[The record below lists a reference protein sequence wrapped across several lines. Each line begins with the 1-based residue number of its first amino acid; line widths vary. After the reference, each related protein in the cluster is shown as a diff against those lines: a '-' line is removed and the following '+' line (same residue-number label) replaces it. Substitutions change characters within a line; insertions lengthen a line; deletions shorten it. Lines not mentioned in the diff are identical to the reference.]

1 MKKILTLMAAMSACA
16 GTAMASDFNFA
27 DPTKDAEKP
36 GSDLNYNETAKA
48 FSFTVTKDD
57 EITLTA
63 TGDVTVKL
71 GGAVLTAADG
81 KYKATAD
88 GELTIELGTSAVT
101 KIVVVSS
108 NSRLVQAEIEKAQD
122 KMGEAIAAVAK
133 YVNYLDFYNKVQEEI
148 SKAGQKVQDVK
159 AKLAELKE
167 ANNVTDD
174 NREALI
180 AELTSTTLLADDNY
194 GAVVM
199 AENAIAKADEAFAKY
214 KEIVEVDSKIATSAL
229 DKANGTATKDEWR
242 DNGGEAIN
250 NTTMFTHNLKAVKN
264 NRGDV
269 TGTALDGFKTTWI
282 EGEWKSL
289 KDSVNTIKN
298 DALAELGKYPNSFKG
313 YKYVKSDFFYYENG
327 SDENDPDNGKLW
339 VNDDVLTDQAAFQA
353 KYQEVVA
360 KLRNVIARANF
371 ERDNLKT
378 VNDLTAKVNKVDDA
392 LKAGAPFA
400 LDADN
405 DFNLLKEQITAMQT
419 EISNSE
425 NRYMYGQDEL
435 STFVTNISGVSTM
448 LDAFYTELVGKARTD
463 LEAKLDAAQKNLTKV
478 SYEVSAKYEHE
489 SATQVEY
496 QKQFSEQQNKLDEVK
511 KNVAASAF
519 PTVQTDYKAFAD
531 RISNINKKVDEI
543 WGTTLSSQKQE
554 ILTHNQEAKDQIFKA
569 IDAVR
574 ADYSLYVEKINT
586 WITDDATKAAATDL
600 KANLNKL
607 FSIVNGLDDM
617 KAEVT
622 EAVDKMTENIKKES
636 DEEFGAHYEA
646 NKNIY
651 RLTDDKVKGYLNSTE
666 TVSNTIYN
674 ELKAAA
680 KTANAKAYYF
690 VQHSYNIKS
699 IDWAD
704 DLIKTAK
711 RNVKTGDRNE
721 KMSAAAAA
729 KFKVAYGKIREKD
742 LTAPEGQQGEG
753 YVKIAETEIDR
764 LNTYD
769 VDAADFKD
777 NILADKVVKNKDGK
791 RELPEK
797 FIAPVETAVKA
808 LNEELESYT
817 TQYELI
823 YEKKVEWNTAKAKE
837 DELQAKVDAWEEANK
852 VAAENHFNVNKELT
866 LVNEDLAKALEN
878 LEEGCLTAKKCE
890 DATNKA
896 LENYE
901 VKMYMI
907 QHFTEAKANEAAAPV
922 VSAKVAEV
930 EKAIADA
937 RTKVADYA
945 DDIKNKANAELNTI
959 DGKLT
964 TLKKSIDLS
973 VKKNE
978 IAANKDGFIA
988 SLTTLAGDVTKVLE
1002 AAAQAAKDADLDYN
1016 GDGKVN
1022 VQDLVDADADFQK
1035 TGDGFTF
1042 YKFLDAYLEYLS
1054 K

>member
-27 DPTKDAEKP
+27 NPSVDAKEE
-36 GSDLNYNETAKA
+36 GSALTYNETAKA
-48 FSFTVTKDD
+48 FSFTVTAED

-71 GGAVLTAADG
+71 NGTALTAEDG

-88 GELTIELGTSAVT
+88 GTLTIELGTSAVT

-108 NSRLVQAEIEKAQD
+108 NSRLVQAEIEKAQV

-133 YVNYLDFYNKVQEEI
+133 YVGYGDFYNKVQAEI

-167 ANNVTDD
+167 TNKVTDD

-180 AELTSTTLLADDNY
+180 AELTSTTHLADGNY
-194 GAVVM
+194 GAVTM
-199 AENAIAKADEAFAKY
+199 AENAVAEAETTFALFNKIIDTDAKEN
-214 KEIVEVDSKIATSAL
+214 AL
-229 DKANGTATKDEWR
+229 NALTHANGPANQGEWIHYK
-242 DNGGEAIN
+242 GEKIN
-250 NTTMFTHNLKAVKN
+250 NTNLFTHNLKAVKN
-264 NRGDV
+264 NLGFV
-269 TGTALDGFKTTWI
+269 TGTELDGFKTTWI
-282 EGEWKSL
+282 ESEWKKL
-289 KDSVNTIKN
+289 NDEVNITIKN
-298 DALAELGKYPNSFKG
+298 AAVAELGKFPKAF
-313 YKYVKSDFFYYENG
+313 V
-327 SDENDPDNGKLW
+327 ENDE
-339 VNDDVLTDQAAFQA
+339 QAFVEMY
-353 KYQEVVA
+353 KEVVE

-378 VNDLTAKVNKVDDA
+378 VNDLTAKVNKVDAA

-400 LDADN
+400 LNADN
-405 DFNLLKEQITAMQT
+405 DFTLLKEQITAMQT
-419 EISNSE
+419 EINSSE
-425 NRYMYGQDEL
+425 NRYMYSQDNFTE
-435 STFVTNISGVSTM
+435 FVNTISGVSTK
-448 LDAFYTELVGKARTD
+448 LDGFYTELVGKARTD

-489 SATQVEY
+489 SATQIKY
-496 QKQFSEQQNKLDEVK
+496 QKQFSEQQNSLDKVK
-511 KNVAASAF
+511 KEVAASTF
-519 PTVQTDYKAFAD
+519 PTVQTDYKAFVD
-531 RISNINKKVDEI
+531 QISNINKKVDEI
-543 WGTTLSSQKQE
+543 WGTTLSEQKSE
-554 ILTHNQEAKDQIFKA
+554 ILTHNQAAKDQIFKA

-586 WITDDATKAAATDL
+586 WINDDATKKAATDL
-600 KANLNKL
+600 KANLNEL

-622 EAVDKMTENIKKES
+622 EAVNKMTENIKKES

-651 RLTDDKVKGYLNSTE
+651 RLTEDKVTGYLNSTK
-666 TVSNTIYN
+666 TVSDAIYDELKEAATTANDKAYDFVMNGYSVNTIGWAN
-674 ELKAAA
+674 ELIKAA
-680 KTANAKAYYF
+680 
-690 VQHSYNIKS
+690 
-699 IDWAD
+699 
-704 DLIKTAK
+704 K
-711 RNVKTGDRNE
+711 RKVKTGDKNE
-721 KMSAAAAA
+721 KMSAKAAA
-729 KFKVAYGKIREKD
+729 KFIAAYDKIAQKD
-742 LTAPEGQQGEG
+742 LTAPKGEQGEG
-753 YVKIAETEIDR
+753 YVEIAKTEINR
-764 LNTYD
+764 LKNYD
-769 VDAADFKD
+769 INKADFKD
-777 NILADKVVKNKDGK
+777 NILADKVVKNKEGK

-797 FIAPVETAVKA
+797 YIAPVETAVNA
-808 LNEELESYT
+808 LNQELESYNK
-817 TQYELI
+817 QYEAI
-823 YEKKVEWNTAKAKE
+823 YALKVEWNTAKAKE
-837 DELQAKVDAWEEANK
+837 DELQAKVDAWEKANN

-866 LVNEDLAKALEN
+866 AVNENLAKTLEN
-878 LEEGCLTAKKCE
+878 LEKGCLTASKCKE
-890 DATNKA
+890 ATEKA
-896 LENYE
+896 KENYA

-937 RTKVADYA
+937 RTKVAVYA
-945 DDIKNKANAELNTI
+945 DDIKNKANADLNTI
-959 DGKLT
+959 EGKLT
-964 TLKKSIDLS
+964 DLKKSIDLS
-973 VKKNE
+973 VEKNT

-988 SLTTLAGDVTKVLE
+988 NLTTLAGDVTKVLE

>member
-27 DPTKDAEKP
+27 NPTVDAKED
-36 GSDLNYNETAKA
+36 GSSPLKYDKTAKS
-48 FSFTVTKDD
+48 FSFTVTAED

-63 TGDVTVKL
+63 TGNVTVKL
-71 GGAVLTAADG
+71 NGTALTAENG
-81 KYKATAD
+81 KYKAKAD

-108 NSRLVQAEIEKAQD
+108 NSRLVQAEIEKAQV
-122 KMGEAIAAVAK
+122 KMGDAIAAVAK

-148 SKAGQKVQDVK
+148 SKAGRKVQDVK

-167 ANNVTDD
+167 TNSVTDD

-180 AELTSTTLLADDNY
+180 AELTSTTLLADGNY
-194 GAVVM
+194 GAVKM
-199 AENAIAKADEAFAKY
+199 AENAVAEAETTFALFNKIIGTEKEGDDAKVAID
-214 KEIVEVDSKIATSAL
+214 AL
-229 DKANGTATKDEWR
+229 NKANGTATQGEWMV
-242 DNGGEAIN
+242 NGGEKIN
-250 NTTMFTHNLKAVKN
+250 NTTMFTHNLKAVKKY
-264 NRGDV
+264 GVV
-269 TGTALDGFKTTWI
+269 TGTELDGFKTTWI
-282 EGEWKSL
+282 E
-289 KDSVNTIKN
+289 SVWNNLNKEVNETIKN
-298 DALAELGKYPNSFKG
+298 AAVAELGKFPKAF
-313 YKYVKSDFFYYENG
+313 V
-327 SDENDPDNGKLW
+327 ENDE
-339 VNDDVLTDQAAFQA
+339 QAFI
-353 KYQEVVA
+353 KMYQEVVE

-378 VNDLTAKVNKVDDA
+378 VNDLTAKVNKVDAA

-405 DFNLLKEQITAMQT
+405 DFTLLKEQITAMQT
-419 EISNSE
+419 EINSSE
-425 NRYMYGQDEL
+425 NRYMYSQDNFSE
-435 STFVTNISGVSTM
+435 FVNTISGVSTK
-448 LDAFYTELVGKARTD
+448 LDGFYTELVGKARTD
-463 LEAKLDAAQKNLTKV
+463 LQAKLKAAQENLTKV

-489 SATQVEY
+489 SATQKEY
-496 QKQFSEQQNKLDEVK
+496 QKQFSEQQNKLDKVK
-511 KNVAASAF
+511 KDVTDSTF
-519 PTVQTDYKAFAD
+519 PTVQTDYKTFVD
-531 RISNINKKVDEI
+531 QISNINKKVDEI
-543 WGTTLSSQKQE
+543 WGTTLSKQKAE
-554 ILTHNQEAKDQIFKA
+554 INTHNQEAKNQIFKA

-586 WITDDATKAAATDL
+586 WIKDDATKKAATDL
-600 KANLNKL
+600 KANLNEL

-651 RLTDDKVKGYLNSTE
+651 RLTEDKVKGYLNSTK
-666 TVSNTIYN
+666 TVSDAIYDELKEAATTANDKAYDFVMNGYSVNTIGWAN
-674 ELKAAA
+674 ELIKAA
-680 KTANAKAYYF
+680 
-690 VQHSYNIKS
+690 
-699 IDWAD
+699 
-704 DLIKTAK
+704 K
-711 RNVKTGDRNE
+711 RKVKTGDKNE
-721 KMSAAAAA
+721 KMSAKAAA
-729 KFKVAYGKIREKD
+729 KFIAAYDKIAQKD
-742 LTAPEGQQGEG
+742 LTAPKGEQGEG
-753 YVKIAETEIDR
+753 YVKIAETEIER
-764 LNTYD
+764 LYNYD
-769 VDAADFKD
+769 INKADFKD
-777 NILADKVVKNKDGK
+777 NILADKVVKNKEGK
-791 RELPEK
+791 RELPEQY
-797 FIAPVETAVKA
+797 IAPVETAVNA
-808 LNEELESYT
+808 LNDELKSYT
-817 TQYELI
+817 DQYKLI

-837 DELQAKVDAWEEANK
+837 DELQAKVNAWEEANK

-878 LEEGCLTAKKCE
+878 LEKGCLTASKCQ

-896 LENYE
+896 IENYK

-907 QHFTEAKANEAAAPV
+907 QNFTEAKANEAAAPV

-937 RTKVADYA
+937 RTKVAVYA
-945 DDIKNKANAELNTI
+945 DDIKNKANADLNTI

-964 TLKKSIDLS
+964 TLKSSIDAS
-973 VKKNE
+973 VKANT

-988 SLTTLAGDVTKVLE
+988 GLTTLAGDVTKVLE

-1016 GDGKVN
+1016 GDGKVD
-1022 VQDLVDADADFQK
+1022 VKDLVDADADFQK

>member
-27 DPTKDAEKP
+27 NPTVDAKED
-36 GSDLNYNETAKA
+36 GSSPLKYDKTAKS
-48 FSFTVTKDD
+48 FSFTVTAED

-63 TGDVTVKL
+63 TGNVTVKL
-71 GGAVLTAADG
+71 NGTALTAENG
-81 KYKATAD
+81 KYKAKAD

-108 NSRLVQAEIEKAQD
+108 NSRLVQAEIEKAQV
-122 KMGEAIAAVAK
+122 KMGDAIAAVAK

-148 SKAGQKVQDVK
+148 SKAGRKVQDVK

-167 ANNVTDD
+167 TNSVTDD

-180 AELTSTTLLADDNY
+180 AELTSTTLLADGNY
-194 GAVVM
+194 GAVKM
-199 AENAIAKADEAFAKY
+199 AENAVAEAETTFALFNKIIGTEKEGDDAKVAID
-214 KEIVEVDSKIATSAL
+214 AL
-229 DKANGTATKDEWR
+229 NKANGTATQGEWMV
-242 DNGGEAIN
+242 NGGEKIN
-250 NTTMFTHNLKAVKN
+250 NTTMFTHNLKAVKKY
-264 NRGDV
+264 GVV
-269 TGTALDGFKTTWI
+269 TGTELDGFKTTWI
-282 EGEWKSL
+282 E
-289 KDSVNTIKN
+289 SVWNNLNKEVNETIKN
-298 DALAELGKYPNSFKG
+298 AAVAELGKFPKAF
-313 YKYVKSDFFYYENG
+313 V
-327 SDENDPDNGKLW
+327 ENDE
-339 VNDDVLTDQAAFQA
+339 QAFI
-353 KYQEVVA
+353 KMYQEVVE

-378 VNDLTAKVNKVDDA
+378 VNDLTAKVNKVDAA

-405 DFNLLKEQITAMQT
+405 DFTLLKEQITAMQT
-419 EISNSE
+419 EINSSE
-425 NRYMYGQDEL
+425 NRYMYSQDDF
-435 STFVTNISGVSTM
+435 SGFVNTISGVSTK
-448 LDAFYTELVGKARTD
+448 LDGFYTELVGKARTD
-463 LEAKLDAAQKNLTKV
+463 LQAKLKAAQENLTKV

-489 SATQVEY
+489 SATQVEF
-496 QKQFSEQQNKLDEVK
+496 QKQFSEQQNNLDKVK
-511 KNVAASAF
+511 KDVTDSTF
-519 PTVQTDYKAFAD
+519 PTVQTDYKAFVD
-531 RISNINKKVDEI
+531 QISNINKKVDEI
-543 WGTTLSSQKQE
+543 WGTTLSKQKAE
-554 ILTHNQEAKDQIFKA
+554 INTHNQEAKNQIFKA

-586 WITDDATKAAATDL
+586 WINDDATKKAATDL
-600 KANLNKL
+600 KANLNEL

-651 RLTDDKVKGYLNSTE
+651 RLTEDKVTGYLNSTK
-666 TVSNTIYN
+666 TVSDAIYDELKEAATTANDKAYDFVMNGYSVNTIGWAN
-674 ELKAAA
+674 ELIKA
-680 KTANAKAYYF
+680 
-690 VQHSYNIKS
+690 
-699 IDWAD
+699 
-704 DLIKTAK
+704 AK
-711 RNVKTGDRNE
+711 RNVKTGDKYE
-721 KMSAAAAA
+721 KMSDAAAR
-729 KFKVAYGKIREKD
+729 KFIDAYGKIAEKD
-742 LTAPEGQQGEG
+742 LSAPKGEQGEG
-753 YVKIAETEIDR
+753 YVEIAKTEINR
-764 LNTYD
+764 LKDYD
-769 VDAADFKD
+769 INKADFKD
-777 NILADKVVKNKDGK
+777 NILADKVVKNKESK

-797 FIAPVETAVKA
+797 YIAPVETAVKA
-808 LNEELESYT
+808 LNLELESYKA
-817 TQYELI
+817 QYKDI
-823 YEKKVEWNTAKAKE
+823 YDLKVDWNTAKAKE
-837 DELQAKVDAWEEANK
+837 DELQAKVDAWEKANN

-866 LVNEDLAKALEN
+866 LVNEDLANTLKN
-878 LEEGCLTAKKCE
+878 LEKGCLTATKCQ
-890 DATNKA
+890 DATDKA
-896 LENYE
+896 KENYE

-937 RTKVADYA
+937 RTKVAVYA
-945 DDIKNKANAELNTI
+945 DDIKNKANADLNTI

-964 TLKKSIDLS
+964 DLKKSIDLS
-973 VKKNE
+973 VKDNT

-1016 GDGKVN
+1016 GDGKVD
-1022 VQDLVDADADFQK
+1022 VKDLVDADADFQK

>member
-27 DPTKDAEKP
+27 NPSVDAKEE
-36 GSDLNYNETAKA
+36 GSALTYNETDKA

-71 GGAVLTAADG
+71 GGAVLTAEDG

-108 NSRLVQAEIEKAQD
+108 NSRLVQTEIEKAQV

-133 YVNYLDFYNKVQEEI
+133 YVNYLDFYNKVQKEI

-174 NREALI
+174 NKDILI
-180 AELTSTTLLADDNY
+180 AELNSTDLLPDGTY
-194 GAVVM
+194 KGAVKM
-199 AENAIAKADEAFAKY
+199 AENAIANADATFALFN
-214 KEIVEVDSKIATSAL
+214 KIIGTDAKVAL
-229 DKANGTATKDEWR
+229 DALKKANGTATTAEWR
-242 DNGGEAIN
+242 RNGGEAIN

-264 NRGDV
+264 NHGIV

-282 EGEWKSL
+282 EDEWKNL
-289 KDSVNTIKN
+289 NNEVNTTIKN
-298 DALAELGKYPNSFKG
+298 AAVAELGKFPKAFVG
-313 YKYVKSDFFYYENG
+313 E
-327 SDENDPDNGKLW
+327 ENDEQAFVKMYMDVVEKLS
-339 VNDDVLTDQAAFQA
+339 
-353 KYQEVVA
+353 
-360 KLRNVIARANF
+360 NVIARANF

-378 VNDLTAKVNKVDDA
+378 VNDLTAKVNKVDEA
-392 LKAGAPFA
+392 LKAGAPFV
-400 LDADN
+400 LNTDN
-405 DFNLLKEQITAMQT
+405 MATGPDQSLTEIEDFNLLKEQIAMMQS
-419 EISNSE
+419 EVNSSE
-425 NRYMYGQDEL
+425 NRYGYSQDEFNNNIIPAINTA
-435 STFVTNISGVSTM
+435 STK
-448 LDAFYTELVGKARTD
+448 LDAFYTELVGKARKD

-478 SYEVSAKYEHE
+478 SYEVSAKYENE
-489 SATQVEY
+489 KDTQISY
-496 QKQFSEQQNKLDEVK
+496 QEKFSLQQNELDKVK
-511 KNVAASAF
+511 KEVAASAF
-519 PTVQTDYKAFAD
+519 PTVQTDYKAFVD
-531 RISNINKKVDEI
+531 KISNINKNVDEI
-543 WGTTLSSQKQE
+543 WGKTLSSQKAE
-554 ILTHNQEAKDQIFKA
+554 INTHNKAAKDQIFKA

-586 WITDDATKAAATDL
+586 WIKDDATMEAATDL

-622 EAVDKMTENIKKES
+622 EAVDKMTENIKNES

-651 RLTDDKVKGYLNSTE
+651 RLTDDKVQKYIASTGDVA
-666 TVSNTIYN
+666 TDIYN

-680 KTANAKAYYF
+680 RTANTKAYNY
-690 VQHSYNIKS
+690 VQHSYKIKS

-721 KMSAAAAA
+721 KMSAAAAD
-729 KFKVAYGKIREKD
+729 KFKAAYDKIREKD

-753 YVKIAETEIDR
+753 YVKIAEDEIER
-764 LNTYD
+764 LYSYN

-777 NILADKVVKNKDGK
+777 NILADKVVEINGK

-797 FIAPVETAVKA
+797 FIAPVETAVNA
-808 LNEELESYT
+808 LNDERISYNK
-817 TQYELI
+817 QFEAI
-823 YEKKVEWNTAKAKE
+823 YAKKVEWNTAKAKE
-837 DELQAKVDAWEEANK
+837 DELQAKVDAWEEANN
-852 VAAENHFNVNKELT
+852 VAAEKHFNVNKELT
-866 LVNEDLAKALEN
+866 LVNEDLAKALDN
-878 LEEGCLTAKKCE
+878 LEDGCLTAKKCQE
-890 DATNKA
+890 ATNKA
-896 LENYE
+896 IENYE

-945 DDIKNKANAELNTI
+945 DDIKNKANADLNTI
-959 DGKLT
+959 DGKLKD
-964 TLKKSIDLS
+964 LKKSIDLS
-973 VKKNE
+973 VEKNE

>member
-27 DPTKDAEKP
+27 NPTVDAKEE
-36 GSDLNYNETAKA
+36 GSALKYDETAKA
-48 FSFTVTKDD
+48 FSFTVTAED

-71 GGAVLTAADG
+71 NGTALTAEDG

-88 GELTIELGTSAVT
+88 GTLTIELGTSAVT

-108 NSRLVQAEIEKAQD
+108 NSRQVQAEIEKAQV
-122 KMGEAIAAVAK
+122 KMGEVIAAAAK
-133 YVNYLDFYNKVQEEI
+133 YVNYLDFYNAVQAEI

-159 AKLAELKE
+159 AKLAEYKE
-167 ANNVTDD
+167 ANNVTDANKD
-174 NREALI
+174 ALI
-180 AELTSTTLLADDNY
+180 AELNSTVLLADGNY
-194 GAVVM
+194 GAVKM
-199 AENAIAKADEAFAKY
+199 AEEAIAKADATFALFTQ
-214 KEIVEVDSKIATSAL
+214 IVDTDSKVAL
-229 DKANGTATKDEWR
+229 NALTKANGVATQGEWMV
-242 DNGGEAIN
+242 NGGEKIN

-264 NRGDV
+264 QLGIV
-269 TGTALDGFKTTWI
+269 TKTELDGFKTTWI
-282 EGEWKSL
+282 ESEWKNL
-289 KDSVNTIKN
+289 NKEVNETIKN
-298 DALAELGKYPNSFKG
+298 AAIAELNKYPNAF
-313 YKYVKSDFFYYENG
+313 V
-327 SDENDPDNGKLW
+327 ENDE
-339 VNDDVLTDQAAFQA
+339 QAFVDM
-353 KYQEVVA
+353 YQEVVE
-360 KLRNVIARANF
+360 KLHNVIARANF

-378 VNDLTAKVNKVDDA
+378 VNDLTAKVNKVDAA
-392 LKAGAPFA
+392 LKAGAPFV

-405 DFNLLKEQITAMQT
+405 DFTLLKEQITAMQT
-419 EISNSE
+419 EISSSE
-425 NRYMYGQDEL
+425 NRYMYSQDNFSE
-435 STFVTNISGVSTM
+435 FVNTISGVSTK
-448 LDAFYTELVGKARTD
+448 LDGFYTELVGKARTD
-463 LEAKLDAAQKNLTKV
+463 LQAKLKAAQENLTKV

-489 SATQVEY
+489 SATQKEY

-519 PTVQTDYKAFAD
+519 PTVQTDYKAFVD
-531 RISNINKKVDEI
+531 QISNINKKVDEI
-543 WGTTLSSQKQE
+543 WGTTLSSQKAE
-554 ILTHNQEAKDQIFKA
+554 INTHNQAAKKKIFDA

-586 WITDDATKAAATDL
+586 WINDDATKKAATDL
-600 KANLNKL
+600 KANLNEL

-651 RLTDDKVKGYLNSTE
+651 RLTEDKVTGYLNSTK
-666 TVSNTIYN
+666 TVSDAIYD
-674 ELKAAA
+674 ELKEAAT
-680 KTANAKAYYF
+680 TANAKAYDF
-690 VQHSYNIKS
+690 VKTNTGYGVKS
-699 IDWAD
+699 IRWATN
-704 DLIKTAK
+704 LISDAK
-711 RNVKTGDRNE
+711 RNVKTGDKNE
-721 KMSAAAAA
+721 KMSAEAAA
-729 KFKVAYGKIREKD
+729 KFKAAYDKIAQKD
-742 LTAPEGQQGEG
+742 LTAPKGEQGEG
-753 YVKIAETEIDR
+753 YVKIAETEIER
-764 LNTYD
+764 LYNYD
-769 VDAADFKD
+769 INKADFKD
-777 NILADKVVKNKDGK
+777 NILADKVVKNKEGK
-791 RELPEK
+791 RELPEQY
-797 FIAPVETAVKA
+797 IAPVETAVNA
-808 LNEELESYT
+808 LNNELESYKA
-817 TQYELI
+817 QYKDI
-823 YEKKVEWNTAKAKE
+823 YALKVDWNTAKAKE
-837 DELQAKVDAWEEANK
+837 DELQAKVDAWEKANN
-852 VAAENHFNVNKELT
+852 VTAENHFNVNKELT
-866 LVNEDLAKALEN
+866 AVNENLAKTLEN
-878 LEEGCLTAKKCE
+878 LEKGCLTATKCQ
-890 DATNKA
+890 DATDKA
-896 LENYE
+896 KENYA

-945 DDIKNKANAELNTI
+945 DDIKNKANADLNTI

-964 TLKKSIDLS
+964 TLKNSIDAS
-973 VKKNE
+973 VKANT

-1016 GDGKVN
+1016 GDGKVD
-1022 VQDLVDADADFQK
+1022 VKDLVDADADFQN

>member
-27 DPTKDAEKP
+27 NPTKDAEKT

-71 GGAVLTAADG
+71 GGTVLTAADG
-81 KYKATAD
+81 KYRATAD

-108 NSRLVQAEIEKAQD
+108 NSRLVQAEVEKAQV

-148 SKAGQKVQDVK
+148 SKAGRKVQDVK

-167 ANNVTDD
+167 TNSVTDA

-180 AELTSTTLLADDNY
+180 AELTSTTLLADGNY
-194 GAVVM
+194 GAVKM
-199 AENAIAKADEAFAKY
+199 AENTVAEAETTFALFNKIIGTEKEGDDAKVAID
-214 KEIVEVDSKIATSAL
+214 AL
-229 DKANGTATKDEWR
+229 NKANGTATQGEWIV
-242 DNGGEAIN
+242 NGGEKIN

-264 NRGDV
+264 NLGYVLR
-269 TGTALDGFKTTWI
+269 TELDGFKTTWI
-282 EGEWKSL
+282 ESEWTNLNKE
-289 KDSVNTIKN
+289 VNETIKN
-298 DALAELGKYPNSFKG
+298 AAVAELGKFPKAF
-313 YKYVKSDFFYYENG
+313 V
-327 SDENDPDNGKLW
+327 ENDE
-339 VNDDVLTDQAAFQA
+339 QAFV
-353 KYQEVVA
+353 KMYEEVVE

-378 VNDLTAKVNKVDDA
+378 VNDLTAKVNKVDEA

-400 LDADN
+400 LDKDN
-405 DFNLLKEQITAMQT
+405 DFTLLKEQITAMQT
-419 EISNSE
+419 EISSSE
-425 NRYMYGQDEL
+425 NRYMYGQDEF
-435 STFVTNISGVSTM
+435 SEFVNTISGVSTK
-448 LDAFYTELVGKARTD
+448 LDAFYTELVGKARKD

-478 SYEVSAKYEHE
+478 SYEVSAKYENE
-489 SATQVEY
+489 GNTQKEY
-496 QKQFSEQQNKLDEVK
+496 QKQFSEQQNELDKVK

-519 PTVQTDYKAFAD
+519 PTVQTDYKAFVD
-531 RISNINKKVDEI
+531 QISNINKKVDEI
-543 WGTTLSSQKQE
+543 WGTTLSKQKDE
-554 ILTHNQEAKDQIFKA
+554 IYTHNREAKDQIFKA

-586 WITDDATKAAATDL
+586 WITDDATMKAATDL

-622 EAVDKMTENIKKES
+622 EAVEKMTENIKKES

-651 RLTDDKVKGYLNSTE
+651 RLTDDKVQDYLTSTE
-666 TVSNTIYN
+666 TVSKAIYD
-674 ELKAAA
+674 ELKEAAT
-680 KTANAKAYYF
+680 TANAKAYDF
-690 VQHSYNIKS
+690 VMNGYSVNTIG
-699 IDWAD
+699 WANE
-704 DLIKTAK
+704 LIKAAK
-711 RNVKTGDRNE
+711 RKVKTGDKNE
-721 KMSAAAAA
+721 KMSAKAAA
-729 KFKVAYGKIREKD
+729 KFIAAYDKIAQKD
-742 LTAPEGQQGEG
+742 LTAPKGEQGEG
-753 YVKIAETEIDR
+753 YVEIAKTEINR
-764 LNTYD
+764 LKDYD
-769 VDAADFKD
+769 FNKADFKD
-777 NILADKVVKNKDGK
+777 NILADKVVKNKEGK
-791 RELPEK
+791 RELPEQY
-797 FIAPVETAVKA
+797 IAPVETAVNS
-808 LNEELESYT
+808 LNDELKSYT
-817 TQYELI
+817 DQYKLI

-837 DELQAKVDAWEEANK
+837 DELQAKVDAWEKAN
-852 VAAENHFNVNKELT
+852 AAENHFNVNKELT
-866 LVNEDLAKALEN
+866 LVNEDLANALDN
-878 LEEGCLTAKKCE
+878 LEKGCLTASKCE
-890 DATNKA
+890 AATNKA
-896 LENYE
+896 IENYK

-907 QHFTEAKANEAAAPV
+907 EHFTEAKANEAAAPV

-945 DDIKNKANAELNTI
+945 DDIKNKANADLNTI

-964 TLKKSIDLS
+964 TLKNSIDAS
-973 VKKNE
+973 VKANT

-988 SLTTLAGDVTKVLE
+988 SLTTYAGDVTKVLE

>member
-27 DPTKDAEKP
+27 NPTVDAKED
-36 GSDLNYNETAKA
+36 GSSLKYDETAKA
-48 FSFTVTKDD
+48 FSFTVTAED

-71 GGAVLTAADG
+71 NGTALTAEDG

-88 GELTIELGTSAVT
+88 GTLTIELGTSAVT

-108 NSRLVQAEIEKAQD
+108 NSRQVQAEIEKAQV
-122 KMGEAIAAVAK
+122 KMGEVIAAAAK
-133 YVNYLDFYNKVQEEI
+133 YVNYLDFYNAVQAEI

-159 AKLAELKE
+159 AKLAEYKE
-167 ANNVTDD
+167 ANNVTDANKD
-174 NREALI
+174 ALI
-180 AELTSTTLLADDNY
+180 AELNSTVLLADGNY
-194 GAVVM
+194 GAVKM
-199 AENAIAKADEAFAKY
+199 AEEAIAKADATFALFTQ
-214 KEIVEVDSKIATSAL
+214 IVDTDSKVAL
-229 DKANGTATKDEWR
+229 NALTKANGVATQGEWMV
-242 DNGGEAIN
+242 NGGEKIN

-264 NRGDV
+264 QLGIV
-269 TGTALDGFKTTWI
+269 TKTELDGFKTTWI
-282 EGEWKSL
+282 ESEWKNL
-289 KDSVNTIKN
+289 NKEVNETIKN
-298 DALAELGKYPNSFKG
+298 AAIAELNKYPNAF
-313 YKYVKSDFFYYENG
+313 V
-327 SDENDPDNGKLW
+327 ENDE
-339 VNDDVLTDQAAFQA
+339 QAFVDM
-353 KYQEVVA
+353 YQEVVE
-360 KLRNVIARANF
+360 KLHNVIARANF

-378 VNDLTAKVNKVDDA
+378 VNDLTAKVNKVDAA
-392 LKAGAPFA
+392 LKAGAPFV

-405 DFNLLKEQITAMQT
+405 DFTLLKEQITAMQT
-419 EISNSE
+419 EISSSE
-425 NRYMYGQDEL
+425 NRYMYSQDNFSE
-435 STFVTNISGVSTM
+435 FVNTISGVSTK
-448 LDAFYTELVGKARTD
+448 LDGFYTELVGKARTD
-463 LEAKLDAAQKNLTKV
+463 LQAKLKAAQENLTKV

-489 SATQVEY
+489 SATQKEY

-519 PTVQTDYKAFAD
+519 PTVQTDYKAFVD
-531 RISNINKKVDEI
+531 QISNINKKVDEI
-543 WGTTLSSQKQE
+543 WGTTLSSQKAE
-554 ILTHNQEAKDQIFKA
+554 INTHNQEAKKKIFDA

-586 WITDDATKAAATDL
+586 WINDDATKKAATDL
-600 KANLNKL
+600 KANLNEL

-651 RLTDDKVKGYLNSTE
+651 RLTEDKVTGYLNSTK
-666 TVSNTIYN
+666 TVSDAIYD
-674 ELKAAA
+674 ELKEAAT
-680 KTANAKAYYF
+680 TANAKAYDF
-690 VQHSYNIKS
+690 VKTNTGYGVKS
-699 IDWAD
+699 IRWANN
-704 DLIKTAK
+704 LISDAK
-711 RNVKTGDRNE
+711 YNVKTGDKNE
-721 KMSAAAAA
+721 KMSAEAAA
-729 KFKVAYGKIREKD
+729 KFKAAYDKIAQKD
-742 LTAPEGQQGEG
+742 LTAPKGEQGEG
-753 YVKIAETEIDR
+753 YVKIAETEIER
-764 LNTYD
+764 LYNYD
-769 VDAADFKD
+769 INKADFKD
-777 NILADKVVKNKDGK
+777 NILADKVVKNKEGK
-791 RELPEK
+791 RELPEQY
-797 FIAPVETAVKA
+797 IAPVETAVNA
-808 LNEELESYT
+808 LNQELESYNK
-817 TQYELI
+817 QYEAI
-823 YEKKVEWNTAKAKE
+823 YALKVDWNTAKAKE
-837 DELQAKVDAWEEANK
+837 DELQAKVDAWEKANN
-852 VAAENHFNVNKELT
+852 VTAENHFNVNKELT
-866 LVNEDLAKALEN
+866 AVNENLAKTLEN
-878 LEEGCLTAKKCE
+878 LEKGCLTATKCQ
-890 DATNKA
+890 DATDKA
-896 LENYE
+896 KENYA

-945 DDIKNKANAELNTI
+945 DDIKNKANADLNTI

-964 TLKKSIDLS
+964 TLKNSIDAS
-973 VKKNE
+973 VKANT

-1016 GDGKVN
+1016 GDGKVD
-1022 VQDLVDADADFQK
+1022 VKDLVDADADFQN

>member
-27 DPTKDAEKP
+27 NPTVDAKED
-36 GSDLNYNETAKA
+36 GSVLTYNETAKA
-48 FSFTVTKDD
+48 FSFTVTAED

-71 GGAVLTAADG
+71 NGSALTAVDG

-108 NSRLVQAEIEKAQD
+108 NSCKVQTEIEKAQA

-133 YVNYLDFYNKVQEEI
+133 YVGYSEFYNKVQAEV

-159 AKLAELKE
+159 AKLAVLKE
-167 ANNVTDD
+167 TNKVTNE
-174 NREALI
+174 NRDALI
-180 AELTSTTLLADDNY
+180 AELNSTTLLADGTY
-194 GAVVM
+194 GAVKM
-199 AENAIAKADEAFAKY
+199 AEDAIAKADATFALFT
-214 KEIVEVDSKIATSAL
+214 KIIGTDAKVAL
-229 DKANGTATKDEWR
+229 DALTKANGTATQGEWVV
-242 DNGGEAIN
+242 NGGEKIN
-250 NTTMFTHNLKAVKN
+250 NTTMFTHNLKAVN
-264 NRGDV
+264 NHGIV

-282 EGEWKSL
+282 ESEWKNL
-289 KDSVNTIKN
+289 NDEVNKTIK
-298 DALAELGKYPNSFKG
+298 DAAVAELGKFPKAF
-313 YKYVKSDFFYYENG
+313 V
-327 SDENDPDNGKLW
+327 ENDE
-339 VNDDVLTDQAAFQA
+339 QAFI
-353 KYQEVVA
+353 KMYQEVVE

-378 VNDLTAKVNKVDDA
+378 VNDLTAKVNKVDEA
-392 LKAGAPFA
+392 LKAGAPFV

-405 DFNLLKEQITAMQT
+405 DFTLLKEQITAMQT
-419 EISNSE
+419 EISSSE
-425 NRYMYGQDEL
+425 NRYMYSQDDF
-435 STFVTNISGVSTM
+435 SGFVNTISGVSTK
-448 LDAFYTELVGKARTD
+448 LDGFYTELVGKARTD
-463 LEAKLDAAQKNLTKV
+463 LQAKLKAAQENLTKV

-489 SATQVEY
+489 SATQKEY

-519 PTVQTDYKAFAD
+519 PTVQTDYKAFVD
-531 RISNINKKVDEI
+531 QISNINKKVDEI
-543 WGTTLSSQKQE
+543 WGTTLSSQKAE
-554 ILTHNQEAKDQIFKA
+554 INTHNQAAKKQIFDA

-586 WITDDATKAAATDL
+586 WINDDATKKAATDL

-651 RLTDDKVKGYLNSTE
+651 RLTEDKVTGYLNSTK
-666 TVSNTIYN
+666 TVSDAIYD
-674 ELKAAA
+674 ELKEAAT
-680 KTANAKAYYF
+680 TANAKAYDF
-690 VQHSYNIKS
+690 VMNGYSVNTIG
-699 IDWAD
+699 WANE
-704 DLIKTAK
+704 LIKAAK
-711 RNVKTGDRNE
+711 CKVKTGDKNE
-721 KMSAAAAA
+721 KMSAKAAA
-729 KFKVAYGKIREKD
+729 KFIAAYDKIAQKD
-742 LTAPEGQQGEG
+742 LTAPKGEQGEG
-753 YVKIAETEIDR
+753 YVEIAKTEINR
-764 LNTYD
+764 LKNYD
-769 VDAADFKD
+769 FNKADFKD
-777 NILADKVVKNKDGK
+777 NILADKVVKNKEGK
-791 RELPEK
+791 RELPEQY
-797 FIAPVETAVKA
+797 IAPVETAVNA
-808 LNEELESYT
+808 LNQELESYNK
-817 TQYELI
+817 QYEAI
-823 YEKKVEWNTAKAKE
+823 YALKVEWNTAKAKE
-837 DELQAKVDAWEEANK
+837 DELQAKVDAWEKANN

-866 LVNEDLAKALEN
+866 AVNENLAKTLEN
-878 LEEGCLTAKKCE
+878 LEKGCLTATKCQ
-890 DATNKA
+890 DATDKA
-896 LENYE
+896 KENYA

-945 DDIKNKANAELNTI
+945 DDIKNKANADLNTI

-964 TLKKSIDLS
+964 TLKNSIDAS
-973 VKKNE
+973 VKANT

>member
-27 DPTKDAEKP
+27 NPSVDAKEE
-36 GSDLNYNETAKA
+36 GSALTYDETAKA
-48 FSFTVTKDD
+48 FSFDVKAED

-71 GGAVLTAADG
+71 NDAVLTAVDG

-108 NSRLVQAEIEKAQD
+108 NSRLVQAEIENAQV

-133 YVNYLDFYNKVQEEI
+133 YVDYLDFYNAVQAEI

-167 ANNVTDD
+167 TNNVTDD
-174 NREALI
+174 NKDILI
-180 AELTSTTLLADDNY
+180 AELNSDVLLADGNY
-194 GAVVM
+194 GAVKM
-199 AENAIAKADEAFAKY
+199 AENAVTEADAAFALFN
-214 KEIVEVDSKIATSAL
+214 KIIGTDAKVNAL
-229 DKANGTATKDEWR
+229 DALTHANGTATSNEWY
-242 DNGGEAIN
+242 DNGRENIN
-250 NTTMFTHNLKAVKN
+250 NTNLFTHNLKAVKN
-264 NRGDV
+264 QFGIV
-269 TGTALDGFKTTWI
+269 TGTELDGFKTTWI
-282 EGEWKSL
+282 ESEWTKL
-289 KDSVNTIKN
+289 KDEVNITIKN
-298 DALAELGKYPNSFKG
+298 AAIAELNKYPNAF
-313 YKYVKSDFFYYENG
+313 V
-327 SDENDPDNGKLW
+327 ENDEQAF
-339 VNDDVLTDQAAFQA
+339 VNM
-353 KYQEVVA
+353 YQEVVA

-378 VNDLTAKVNKVDDA
+378 VNDLTVKVNKVDEA

-400 LDADN
+400 LDEDN
-405 DFNLLKEQITAMQT
+405 DFTLLKEQVTAMQA
-419 EISNSE
+419 EISSSE
-425 NRYMYGQDEL
+425 NRYIYSQEDFRG
-435 STFVTNISGVSTM
+435 FVVTISGVSTK
-448 LDAFYTELVGKARTD
+448 LDGFYTELVGKARTD

-489 SATQVEY
+489 SVTQVNY
-496 QKQFSEQQNKLDEVK
+496 QKQFSEQQNKLDKVK
-511 KNVAASAF
+511 KDVEASAF
-519 PTVQTDYKAFAD
+519 PTVQTNYKAFVD
-531 RISNINKKVDEI
+531 QISKINKKVDGIWVETLDKQKGEI
-543 WGTTLSSQKQE
+543 VD
-554 ILTHNQEAKDQIFKA
+554 HNNAAKDQIFKA
-569 IDAVR
+569 IDVVR

-586 WITDDATKAAATDL
+586 WINDKATSDAATDL

-617 KAEVT
+617 KKEVT

-651 RLTDDKVKGYLNSTE
+651 RLTEDKVNYYLNNTK
-666 TVSNTIYN
+666 TVSDAIYR
-674 ELKAAA
+674 ELKEAAR
-680 KTANAKAYYF
+680 TANAKAYDFVMYGYSVNTIGWANRLIDNAEDD
-690 VQHSYNIKS
+690 VQHGNNY
-699 IDWAD
+699 
-704 DLIKTAK
+704 
-711 RNVKTGDRNE
+711 E
-721 KMSAAAAA
+721 KMSYEAYNEFIAA
-729 KFKVAYGKIREKD
+729 YEKIRNKV

-753 YVKIAETEIDR
+753 YVQIAKAEINR
-764 LNTYD
+764 LYNYS

-777 NILADKVVKNKDGK
+777 NILADKVVEINGK

-797 FIAPVETAVKA
+797 FIAPVKTAVNA
-808 LNEELESYT
+808 LNEELESYKL
-817 TQYELI
+817 QYKDI
-823 YEKKVEWNTAKAKE
+823 YDLKVEWNTAKAKE
-837 DELQAKVDAWEEANK
+837 DELQAKVNAWEEANK
-852 VAAENHFNVNKELT
+852 VAPEKHFNVNKELT
-866 LVNEDLAKALEN
+866 AVNENLAKTLEN
-878 LEEGCLTAKKCE
+878 LEKGCLTASKCKE
-890 DATNKA
+890 ATEKA
-896 LENYE
+896 KENYA

-945 DDIKNKANAELNTI
+945 DDIKNKANADLNTI

-964 TLKKSIDLS
+964 TLKSSIDAS
-973 VKKNE
+973 VKANT

-1022 VQDLVDADADFQK
+1022 VQDLLDADAEFQNS
-1035 TGDGFTF
+1035 GDGFTF
-1042 YKFLDAYLEYLS
+1042 YKFFDAYLESLS

>member
-27 DPTKDAEKP
+27 TPTVDAKED
-36 GSDLNYNETAKA
+36 GSSLKYDETAKA
-48 FSFTVTKDD
+48 FSFTVTAED

-71 GGAVLTAADG
+71 NGTALTAEDG

-88 GELTIELGTSAVT
+88 GTLTIELGTSAVT

-108 NSRLVQAEIEKAQD
+108 NSRQVQAEIEKAQV
-122 KMGEAIAAVAK
+122 KMGEVIAAAAK
-133 YVNYLDFYNKVQEEI
+133 YVNYLDFYNAVQAEI

-159 AKLAELKE
+159 AKLAEYKE
-167 ANNVTDD
+167 ANNVTDANKD
-174 NREALI
+174 ALI
-180 AELTSTTLLADDNY
+180 AELNSTVLLADGNY
-194 GAVVM
+194 GAVKM
-199 AENAIAKADEAFAKY
+199 AEEAIAKADATFALFTQ
-214 KEIVEVDSKIATSAL
+214 IVDTDSKVAL
-229 DKANGTATKDEWR
+229 NALTKANGVATQGEWMV
-242 DNGGEAIN
+242 NGGEKIN

-264 NRGDV
+264 QLGIV
-269 TGTALDGFKTTWI
+269 TKTELDGFKTTWI
-282 EGEWKSL
+282 ESEWKNL
-289 KDSVNTIKN
+289 NKEVNETIKN
-298 DALAELGKYPNSFKG
+298 AAIAELNKYPNAF
-313 YKYVKSDFFYYENG
+313 V
-327 SDENDPDNGKLW
+327 ENDE
-339 VNDDVLTDQAAFQA
+339 QAFVDM
-353 KYQEVVA
+353 YQEVVE
-360 KLRNVIARANF
+360 KLHNVIARANF

-378 VNDLTAKVNKVDDA
+378 VNDLTAKVNKVDAA
-392 LKAGAPFA
+392 LKAGAPFV

-405 DFNLLKEQITAMQT
+405 DFTLLKEQITAMQT
-419 EISNSE
+419 EISSSE
-425 NRYMYGQDEL
+425 NRYMYSQDNFSE
-435 STFVTNISGVSTM
+435 FVNTISGVSTK
-448 LDAFYTELVGKARTD
+448 LDGFYTELVGKARTD
-463 LEAKLDAAQKNLTKV
+463 LQAKLKAAQENLTKV

-489 SATQVEY
+489 SATQKEY

-519 PTVQTDYKAFAD
+519 PTVQTDYKAFVD
-531 RISNINKKVDEI
+531 QISNINKKVDEI
-543 WGTTLSSQKQE
+543 WGSTLSSQKAE
-554 ILTHNQEAKDQIFKA
+554 INTHNQEAKKKIFDA

-586 WITDDATKAAATDL
+586 WINDDATKKAATDL
-600 KANLNKL
+600 KANLNEL

-651 RLTDDKVKGYLNSTE
+651 RLTEDKVTGYLNSTK
-666 TVSNTIYN
+666 TVSDAIYD
-674 ELKAAA
+674 ELKEAAT
-680 KTANAKAYYF
+680 TANAKAYDF
-690 VQHSYNIKS
+690 VKTNTGYGVKS
-699 IDWAD
+699 IRWANN
-704 DLIKTAK
+704 LISDAK
-711 RNVKTGDRNE
+711 YNVKTGDKNE
-721 KMSAAAAA
+721 KMSAEAAA
-729 KFKVAYGKIREKD
+729 KFKAAYDKIAQKD
-742 LTAPEGQQGEG
+742 LTAPKGEQGEG
-753 YVKIAETEIDR
+753 YVKIAETEIER
-764 LNTYD
+764 LYNYD
-769 VDAADFKD
+769 INKADFKD
-777 NILADKVVKNKDGK
+777 NILADKVVKNKEGK
-791 RELPEK
+791 RELPEQY
-797 FIAPVETAVKA
+797 IAPVETAVNA
-808 LNEELESYT
+808 LNNELESYKA
-817 TQYELI
+817 QYKDI
-823 YEKKVEWNTAKAKE
+823 YALKVDWNTAKAKE
-837 DELQAKVDAWEEANK
+837 DELQAKVDAWEKANN
-852 VAAENHFNVNKELT
+852 VTAENHFNVNKELT
-866 LVNEDLAKALEN
+866 AVNENLAKTLEN
-878 LEEGCLTAKKCE
+878 LEKGCLTATKCQ
-890 DATNKA
+890 DATDKA
-896 LENYE
+896 KENYA

-945 DDIKNKANAELNTI
+945 DDIKNKANADLNTI

-964 TLKKSIDLS
+964 TLKNSIDAS
-973 VKKNE
+973 VKANT

-1016 GDGKVN
+1016 GDGKVD
-1022 VQDLVDADADFQK
+1022 VKDLVDADADFQN

>member
-27 DPTKDAEKP
+27 NPTVDAKED
-36 GSDLNYNETAKA
+36 GSSPLKYDKTAKS
-48 FSFTVTKDD
+48 FSFTVTAED

-63 TGDVTVKL
+63 TGNVTVKL
-71 GGAVLTAADG
+71 NGTALTAENG
-81 KYKATAD
+81 KYKAKAD

-108 NSRLVQAEIEKAQD
+108 NSRLVQAEIEKAQV
-122 KMGEAIAAVAK
+122 KMGDAIAAVAK

-148 SKAGQKVQDVK
+148 SKAGRKVQDVK

-167 ANNVTDD
+167 TNSVTDD

-180 AELTSTTLLADDNY
+180 AELTSTTLLADGNY
-194 GAVVM
+194 GAVKM
-199 AENAIAKADEAFAKY
+199 AENAVAEAETTFALFNKIIGTEKEGDDAKVAID
-214 KEIVEVDSKIATSAL
+214 AL
-229 DKANGTATKDEWR
+229 NKANGTATQGEWMV
-242 DNGGEAIN
+242 NGGEKIN
-250 NTTMFTHNLKAVKN
+250 NTTMFTHNLKAVKKY
-264 NRGDV
+264 GVV
-269 TGTALDGFKTTWI
+269 TGTELDGFKTTWI
-282 EGEWKSL
+282 E
-289 KDSVNTIKN
+289 SVWNNLNKEVNETIKN
-298 DALAELGKYPNSFKG
+298 AAVAELGKFPKAF
-313 YKYVKSDFFYYENG
+313 V
-327 SDENDPDNGKLW
+327 ENDE
-339 VNDDVLTDQAAFQA
+339 QAFIEM
-353 KYQEVVA
+353 YQEVVE

-378 VNDLTAKVNKVDDA
+378 VNDLTAKVNKVDAA

-405 DFNLLKEQITAMQT
+405 DFTLLKEQITAMQT
-419 EISNSE
+419 EINSSE
-425 NRYMYGQDEL
+425 NRYMYSQDDFSE
-435 STFVTNISGVSTM
+435 FVNTISGVSTK
-448 LDAFYTELVGKARTD
+448 LDGFYTELVGKARTD
-463 LEAKLDAAQKNLTKV
+463 LQAKLKAAQENLTKV

-489 SATQVEY
+489 SATQKEY
-496 QKQFSEQQNKLDEVK
+496 QKQFSEQQNKLDKVK
-511 KNVAASAF
+511 KDVTDSTF
-519 PTVQTDYKAFAD
+519 PTVQTDYKTFVD
-531 RISNINKKVDEI
+531 QISNINKKVDEI
-543 WGTTLSSQKQE
+543 WGTTLSKQKAE
-554 ILTHNQEAKDQIFKA
+554 INTHNQEAKNQIFKA

-586 WITDDATKAAATDL
+586 WIKDDATKKAATDL
-600 KANLNKL
+600 KANLNEL

-651 RLTDDKVKGYLNSTE
+651 RLTEDKVKGYLNSTK
-666 TVSNTIYN
+666 TVSDAIYDELKEAATTANDKAYDFVMNGYSVNTIGWAN
-674 ELKAAA
+674 ELIKAA
-680 KTANAKAYYF
+680 
-690 VQHSYNIKS
+690 
-699 IDWAD
+699 
-704 DLIKTAK
+704 K
-711 RNVKTGDRNE
+711 RKVKTGDKNE
-721 KMSAAAAA
+721 KMSAKAAA
-729 KFKVAYGKIREKD
+729 KFIAAYDKIAQKN
-742 LTAPEGQQGEG
+742 LTAPKGEQGEG
-753 YVKIAETEIDR
+753 YVKIAETEIER
-764 LNTYD
+764 LYNYD
-769 VDAADFKD
+769 INKADFKD
-777 NILADKVVKNKDGK
+777 NILADKVVKNKEGK
-791 RELPEK
+791 RELPEQY
-797 FIAPVETAVKA
+797 IAPVETAVNA
-808 LNEELESYT
+808 LNDELKSYT
-817 TQYELI
+817 DQYKLI

-837 DELQAKVDAWEEANK
+837 DELQAKVNAWEEANK

-878 LEEGCLTAKKCE
+878 LEKGCLTASKCQ

-896 LENYE
+896 IENYK

-907 QHFTEAKANEAAAPV
+907 QNFTEAKANEAAAPV

-937 RTKVADYA
+937 RTKVAVYA
-945 DDIKNKANAELNTI
+945 DDIKNKANADLNTI

-964 TLKKSIDLS
+964 TLKSSIDAS
-973 VKKNE
+973 VKANT

-988 SLTTLAGDVTKVLE
+988 NLTTLAGDVTKVLE

>member
-27 DPTKDAEKP
+27 NPSVDAEKP
-36 GSDLNYNETAKA
+36 GSALTYDETAKA
-48 FSFTVTKDD
+48 FSFDVKAED

-71 GGAVLTAADG
+71 GGTVLTAEDG

-88 GELTIELGTSAVT
+88 GTLTIELGTSAVT

-108 NSRLVQAEIEKAQD
+108 NSRLVQAEIENAQV

-133 YVNYLDFYNKVQEEI
+133 YVDYLDFYNAVQAEI

-159 AKLAELKE
+159 AKLADLKE

-174 NREALI
+174 NRKALI
-180 AELTSTTLLADDNY
+180 AELTSTTLLADGNY

-199 AENAIAKADEAFAKY
+199 AENAVAEAETTFALFNKIIGTDAKKY
-214 KEIVEVDSKIATSAL
+214 AL
-229 DKANGTATKDEWR
+229 DVLTHANGTATVDEWKA
-242 DNGGEAIN
+242 NGREKIN
-250 NTTMFTHNLKAVKN
+250 NTNLFTHNLKAVKDPL
-264 NRGDV
+264 GIL
-269 TGTALDGFKTTWI
+269 TIGTELDGFKTTWI
-282 EGEWKSL
+282 ESEWTKL
-289 KDSVNTIKN
+289 KDEEVNKTIKN
-298 DALAELGKYPNSFKG
+298 AAVAELGKFPKAF
-313 YKYVKSDFFYYENG
+313 V
-327 SDENDPDNGKLW
+327 ENDEQAF
-339 VNDDVLTDQAAFQA
+339 VNM
-353 KYQEVVA
+353 YQEVVA

-378 VNDLTAKVNKVDDA
+378 VNDLTVKVNKVDEA

-400 LDADN
+400 LDEDN
-405 DFNLLKEQITAMQT
+405 DFTLLKEQVTAMQS
-419 EISNSE
+419 EISSSE
-425 NRYMYGQDEL
+425 NRYIYSQEDFRG
-435 STFVTNISGVSTM
+435 FVNTISGVSTK
-448 LDAFYTELVGKARTD
+448 LDGFYTELVGKARTD

-496 QKQFSEQQNKLDEVK
+496 QKQFSEQQNKLDKVK
-511 KNVAASAF
+511 KDVEASAF
-519 PTVQTDYKAFAD
+519 PTVQTDYKAFVD
-531 RISNINKKVDEI
+531 QISDINTKVDEI
-543 WGTTLSSQKQE
+543 WGTTLSEQKAE
-554 ILTHNQEAKDQIFKA
+554 INTHNQEAKDQIFKA

-586 WITDDATKAAATDL
+586 WIKDDATKDAATDL

-622 EAVDKMTENIKKES
+622 EAVDKMTENIKNES

-651 RLTDDKVKGYLNSTE
+651 RLTDDKVKGYLDDTK
-666 TVSNTIYN
+666 TVSDAIYN
-674 ELKAAA
+674 ELKEAAR
-680 KTANAKAYYF
+680 TANAKAYYF
-690 VQHSYNIKS
+690 VQHSYKINS
-699 IDWAD
+699 IDWAN
-704 DLIKTAK
+704 DLIDNAK
-711 RNVKTGDRNE
+711 RNKVKPGTKNE
-721 KMSAAAAA
+721 IMSAEAADKFRAA
-729 KFKVAYGKIREKD
+729 YEKIRQKD
-742 LTAPEGQQGEG
+742 LSAPEGQQGEG
-753 YVKIAETEIDR
+753 YVKIAEAEIER
-764 LNTYD
+764 LKGYD
-769 VDAADFKD
+769 FTKPDFKD
-777 NILADKVVKNKDGK
+777 NILADKVVKNKEGK

-797 FIAPVETAVKA
+797 YIAPVETAVNA
-808 LNEELESYT
+808 LNDELKSYT
-817 TQYELI
+817 DQYKLI

-837 DELQAKVDAWEEANK
+837 DELQAKVNAWEEANK
-852 VAAENHFNVNKELT
+852 VAPENHFNVNKELT

-878 LEEGCLTAKKCE
+878 LEEGCLTASKCK

-896 LENYE
+896 LENYA

-907 QHFTEAKANEAAAPV
+907 QNFTEAKANEAAAPV

-945 DDIKNKANAELNTI
+945 DDIKNKANADLNTI

-964 TLKKSIDLS
+964 DLKSSIDAS
-973 VKKNE
+973 VKANT

-1002 AAAQAAKDADLDYN
+1002 AAAQAAKDADIDYN

-1022 VQDLVDADADFQK
+1022 VQDLLDADSDFQNS
-1035 TGDGFTF
+1035 GDGFTF
-1042 YKFLDAYLEYLS
+1042 FKFFDAYLEYLS

>member
-27 DPTKDAEKP
+27 NPTVDAKED
-36 GSDLNYNETAKA
+36 GSSPLKYDKTAKS
-48 FSFTVTKDD
+48 FSFTVTAED

-63 TGDVTVKL
+63 TGNVTVKL
-71 GGAVLTAADG
+71 NGSTLTAVDG

-88 GELTIELGTSAVT
+88 GTLTIELGTSAVT

-108 NSRLVQAEIEKAQD
+108 NSRLVQAEIEKAQV

-133 YVNYLDFYNKVQEEI
+133 YVGYGDFYNAVQAEV

-159 AKLAELKE
+159 AKLAVLKE
-167 ANNVTDD
+167 TNSVTDA
-174 NREALI
+174 NRVALI
-180 AELTSTTLLADDNY
+180 AELNSDVLLADGNY
-194 GAVVM
+194 GAVKM
-199 AENAIAKADEAFAKY
+199 AENAVAEAETTFALFNKIIDTDAKEN
-214 KEIVEVDSKIATSAL
+214 AL
-229 DKANGTATKDEWR
+229 NALTHANGPANQGEWIHYQ
-242 DNGGEAIN
+242 GEKIN
-250 NTTMFTHNLKAVKN
+250 NTNLFTHNLKAVKN
-264 NRGDV
+264 NLGFV
-269 TGTALDGFKTTWI
+269 TGTELDGFKTTWI
-282 EGEWKSL
+282 ESEWKNL
-289 KDSVNTIKN
+289 NKEVNETIKN
-298 DALAELGKYPNSFKG
+298 AAVAELGKFPKAF
-313 YKYVKSDFFYYENG
+313 V
-327 SDENDPDNGKLW
+327 ENDE
-339 VNDDVLTDQAAFQA
+339 QAFVEMY
-353 KYQEVVA
+353 KEVVE

-378 VNDLTAKVNKVDDA
+378 VNDLTAKVNKVDAA
-392 LKAGAPFA
+392 LKAGAPFV

-405 DFNLLKEQITAMQT
+405 DFTLLKEQITAMQT
-419 EISNSE
+419 EISSSE
-425 NRYMYGQDEL
+425 NRYMYSQDNFSE
-435 STFVTNISGVSTM
+435 FVNTISGVSTK
-448 LDAFYTELVGKARTD
+448 LDGFYTELVGKARTD
-463 LEAKLDAAQKNLTKV
+463 LQAKLKAAQENLTKV

-489 SATQVEY
+489 SATQKEY

-519 PTVQTDYKAFAD
+519 PTVQTDYKTFVD
-531 RISNINKKVDEI
+531 QISNINKKVDEI
-543 WGTTLSSQKQE
+543 WGTTLSSQKAE
-554 ILTHNQEAKDQIFKA
+554 ILTHNQAAKDQIFKA

-586 WITDDATKAAATDL
+586 WINDDATKKAATDL
-600 KANLNKL
+600 KANLNEL

-651 RLTDDKVKGYLNSTE
+651 RLTEDKVTGYLNSTK
-666 TVSNTIYN
+666 TVSDAIYD
-674 ELKAAA
+674 ELKEAAT
-680 KTANAKAYYF
+680 TANAKAYDF
-690 VQHSYNIKS
+690 VKTNTGYGVKS
-699 IDWAD
+699 IRWANN
-704 DLIKTAK
+704 LISDAK
-711 RNVKTGDRNE
+711 RNVKTGDKNE
-721 KMSAAAAA
+721 KMSAEAAA
-729 KFKVAYGKIREKD
+729 KFKAAYDKIAQKD
-742 LTAPEGQQGEG
+742 LTAPKGEQGEG
-753 YVKIAETEIDR
+753 YVKIAETEIER
-764 LNTYD
+764 LYNYD
-769 VDAADFKD
+769 INKADFKD
-777 NILADKVVKNKDGK
+777 NILADKVVKNKEGK
-791 RELPEK
+791 RELPEQY
-797 FIAPVETAVKA
+797 IAPVETAVNA
-808 LNEELESYT
+808 LNNELESYKA
-817 TQYELI
+817 QYKDI
-823 YEKKVEWNTAKAKE
+823 YALKVDWNTAKAKE
-837 DELQAKVDAWEEANK
+837 DELQAKVDAWEKANN

-866 LVNEDLAKALEN
+866 AVNENLAKTLEN
-878 LEEGCLTAKKCE
+878 LEKGCLTATKCQ
-890 DATNKA
+890 DATDKA
-896 LENYE
+896 KENYA

-945 DDIKNKANAELNTI
+945 DDIKNKANADLNTI

-964 TLKKSIDLS
+964 TLKNSIDAS
-973 VKKNE
+973 VKANT

>member
-27 DPTKDAEKP
+27 NPTVDAKED
-36 GSDLNYNETAKA
+36 GSALTYNETAKA
-48 FSFTVTKDD
+48 FSFTVTAED

-63 TGDVTVKL
+63 TGAVTVKL
-71 GGAVLTAADG
+71 NGAALTAVGG
-81 KYKATAD
+81 KYTATSD
-88 GELTIELGTSAVT
+88 GTLTIELGTSAVT

-108 NSRLVQAEIEKAQD
+108 NSRKVQTEIEKAQA

-133 YVNYLDFYNKVQEEI
+133 YVGYSEFYNKVQAEV

-159 AKLAELKE
+159 AKLAVLKE
-167 ANNVTDD
+167 TNKVTNE
-174 NREALI
+174 NRDALI
-180 AELTSTTLLADDNY
+180 AELNSTTLLADGTY
-194 GAVVM
+194 GAVKM
-199 AENAIAKADEAFAKY
+199 AEDAIAKADATFALFT
-214 KEIVEVDSKIATSAL
+214 KIIGTDAKVAL
-229 DKANGTATKDEWR
+229 DALTKANGTATQDEWVV
-242 DNGGEAIN
+242 NGGEKIN

-264 NRGDV
+264 HGIV

-282 EGEWKSL
+282 ESEWKNL
-289 KDSVNTIKN
+289 NDEVNKTIK
-298 DALAELGKYPNSFKG
+298 DAAVAELGKYPNAF
-313 YKYVKSDFFYYENG
+313 V
-327 SDENDPDNGKLW
+327 ENDE
-339 VNDDVLTDQAAFQA
+339 QAFVAM
-353 KYQEVVA
+353 YNEVVE

-378 VNDLTAKVNKVDDA
+378 VNDLTAKVNKVDAA

-405 DFNLLKEQITAMQT
+405 DFTLLKEQITAMQT
-419 EISNSE
+419 EINSSE
-425 NRYMYGQDEL
+425 NRYMYSQDNFSE
-435 STFVTNISGVSTM
+435 FVNTISGVSTK
-448 LDAFYTELVGKARTD
+448 LDGFYTELVGKARTD
-463 LEAKLDAAQKNLTKV
+463 LQAKLKAAQENLTKV

-489 SATQVEY
+489 SATQKEY

-519 PTVQTDYKAFAD
+519 PTVQTDYKTFVD
-531 RISNINKKVDEI
+531 QISNINKKVDEI
-543 WGTTLSSQKQE
+543 WGTTLSSQKAE
-554 ILTHNQEAKDQIFKA
+554 ILTHNQAAKDQIFKA

-586 WITDDATKAAATDL
+586 WINDDATKKAATDL
-600 KANLNKL
+600 KANLNEL

-651 RLTDDKVKGYLNSTE
+651 RLTEDKVTGYLNSTK
-666 TVSNTIYN
+666 TVSDAIYD
-674 ELKAAA
+674 ELKEAAT
-680 KTANAKAYYF
+680 TANDKAYDF
-690 VQHSYNIKS
+690 VKTNTGYGVKS
-699 IDWAD
+699 IRWATN
-704 DLIKTAK
+704 LISDAK
-711 RNVKTGDRNE
+711 RNVKTGDKNE
-721 KMSAAAAA
+721 KMSAEAAA
-729 KFKVAYGKIREKD
+729 KFKAAYDKIAQKD
-742 LTAPEGQQGEG
+742 LTAPKGEQGEG
-753 YVKIAETEIDR
+753 YVKIAETEIER
-764 LNTYD
+764 LYNYD
-769 VDAADFKD
+769 INKADFKD
-777 NILADKVVKNKDGK
+777 NILADKVVKNKEGK
-791 RELPEK
+791 RELPEQ
-797 FIAPVETAVKA
+797 FIAPVETAVNA
-808 LNEELESYT
+808 LNKELESYKA
-817 TQYELI
+817 QYKDI
-823 YEKKVEWNTAKAKE
+823 YDLKVKWNTAKAKE
-837 DELQAKVDAWEEANK
+837 DELQAKVDAWEKANN

-866 LVNEDLAKALEN
+866 LVNEDLANTLTN
-878 LEEGCLTAKKCE
+878 LEKGCLTARKCQE
-890 DATNKA
+890 ATDKA
-896 LENYE
+896 KENYA

-937 RTKVADYA
+937 RTKVAVYA
-945 DDIKNKANAELNTI
+945 DDIKNKANADLNTI
-959 DGKLT
+959 EGKLT
-964 TLKKSIDLS
+964 DLKKSIDLS
-973 VKKNE
+973 VEKNT

-988 SLTTLAGDVTKVLE
+988 NLTTLAGDVTKVLE

-1016 GDGKVN
+1016 GDGKVD
-1022 VQDLVDADADFQK
+1022 VKDLVDADADFQN

>member
-27 DPTKDAEKP
+27 NPSVDAEKP
-36 GSDLNYNETAKA
+36 GSALTYDETAKA
-48 FSFTVTKDD
+48 FSFDVKAED

-71 GGAVLTAADG
+71 GGTVLTAEDG

-88 GELTIELGTSAVT
+88 GTLTIELGTSAVT

-108 NSRLVQAEIEKAQD
+108 NSRLVQAEIENAQG

-133 YVNYLDFYNKVQEEI
+133 YVNYLDFYNAVQAEI

-174 NREALI
+174 KKDILI
-180 AELTSTTLLADDNY
+180 AELNSDVLLADGNY
-194 GAVVM
+194 GAVIM
-199 AENAIAKADEAFAKY
+199 AEKAVAEAETTFALFNKIIGTDAK
-214 KEIVEVDSKIATSAL
+214 VNAL
-229 DKANGTATKDEWR
+229 DVLTHANGTASADEWR
-242 DNGGEAIN
+242 ANGREKIN
-250 NTTMFTHNLKAVKN
+250 NTNLFTHNLKAVKN
-264 NRGDV
+264 QFGIV
-269 TGTALDGFKTTWI
+269 TGTELDGFKTTWI
-282 EGEWKSL
+282 ESEWTKL
-289 KDSVNTIKN
+289 KDEVNITIKN
-298 DALAELGKYPNSFKG
+298 AAIAELNKYPNAF
-313 YKYVKSDFFYYENG
+313 V
-327 SDENDPDNGKLW
+327 ENDEQAF
-339 VNDDVLTDQAAFQA
+339 VNM
-353 KYQEVVA
+353 YQEVVA

-378 VNDLTAKVNKVDDA
+378 VNDLTVKVNKVDEA

-400 LDADN
+400 LDEDN
-405 DFNLLKEQITAMQT
+405 DFTLLKEQVTAMQA
-419 EISNSE
+419 EISSSE
-425 NRYMYGQDEL
+425 NRYIYSQEDFRG
-435 STFVTNISGVSTM
+435 FVVTISGVSTK
-448 LDAFYTELVGKARTD
+448 LDGFYTELVGKARTD

-489 SATQVEY
+489 SVTQVNY
-496 QKQFSEQQNKLDEVK
+496 QKQFSEQQNKLDKVK
-511 KNVAASAF
+511 KDVEASAF
-519 PTVQTDYKAFAD
+519 PTVQTNYKAFVD
-531 RISNINKKVDEI
+531 QISNINKKVDGIWVETLDKQKGEI
-543 WGTTLSSQKQE
+543 VD
-554 ILTHNQEAKDQIFKA
+554 HNNAAKDQIFKA
-569 IDAVR
+569 IDVVR

-586 WITDDATKAAATDL
+586 WINDKATSDAATDL

-617 KAEVT
+617 KKEVT

-651 RLTDDKVKGYLNSTE
+651 RLTEDKVNYYLNNTK
-666 TVSNTIYN
+666 TVSDAIYR
-674 ELKAAA
+674 ELKEAAR
-680 KTANAKAYYF
+680 TANAKAYDFVMYGYSVNTIGWANRLIDNAEYD
-690 VQHSYNIKS
+690 VQHGNNY
-699 IDWAD
+699 
-704 DLIKTAK
+704 
-711 RNVKTGDRNE
+711 E
-721 KMSAAAAA
+721 KMSYEAYNEFIAA
-729 KFKVAYGKIREKD
+729 YEKIRNKV

-753 YVKIAETEIDR
+753 YVQIAKAEINR
-764 LNTYD
+764 LYNYS

-777 NILADKVVKNKDGK
+777 NILADKVVEINGK

-808 LNEELESYT
+808 LNLELESYKA
-817 TQYELI
+817 QYKDI
-823 YEKKVEWNTAKAKE
+823 YDLKVEWNTAKAKE
-837 DELQAKVDAWEEANK
+837 DELQAKVNAWEEANK
-852 VAAENHFNVNKELT
+852 VAPQKHFNVNRELT
-866 LVNEDLAKALEN
+866 LVNEDLANTLKN
-878 LEEGCLTAKKCE
+878 LEEGCLTAKKCQ

-896 LENYE
+896 KENYA

-907 QHFTEAKANEAAAPV
+907 QNFTEAKANEAAAPV

-937 RTKVADYA
+937 RTKVVDYA
-945 DDIKNKANAELNTI
+945 DDIKNKANADLNTI

-964 TLKKSIDLS
+964 DLKSSIDAS
-973 VKKNE
+973 VKANT

-1002 AAAQAAKDADLDYN
+1002 EAAQAAKDADLDYN

-1022 VQDLVDADADFQK
+1022 VQDLVDADSDFQK

>member
-27 DPTKDAEKP
+27 NPTVDAKED
-36 GSDLNYNETAKA
+36 GSSPLKYDKTAKS
-48 FSFTVTKDD
+48 FSFTVTAED

-63 TGDVTVKL
+63 TGNVTVKL
-71 GGAVLTAADG
+71 NGTALTAENG

-108 NSRLVQAEIEKAQD
+108 NSRLVQAEIEKAQA

-133 YVNYLDFYNKVQEEI
+133 YVGYSEFYNKVQAEV

-159 AKLAELKE
+159 AKLAVLKE
-167 ANNVTDD
+167 TNKVTNE
-174 NREALI
+174 NRDALI
-180 AELTSTTLLADDNY
+180 AELTSTTLLADGNY
-194 GAVVM
+194 GAVKM
-199 AENAIAKADEAFAKY
+199 AENAVAEAETTFALFNKIIGTEKEGDDAKVAID
-214 KEIVEVDSKIATSAL
+214 AL
-229 DKANGTATKDEWR
+229 NKANGVATQGEWMV
-242 DNGGEAIN
+242 NGGEKIN

-264 NRGDV
+264 HLGIV
-269 TGTALDGFKTTWI
+269 TKVELDGFKTTWI
-282 EGEWKSL
+282 ESEWKNL
-289 KDSVNTIKN
+289 NKEVNETIKN
-298 DALAELGKYPNSFKG
+298 AAVAELGKFPKAF
-313 YKYVKSDFFYYENG
+313 V
-327 SDENDPDNGKLW
+327 ENDE
-339 VNDDVLTDQAAFQA
+339 QAFIEM
-353 KYQEVVA
+353 YQEVVE

-378 VNDLTAKVNKVDDA
+378 VNDLTAKINKVDAA
-392 LKAGAPFA
+392 LKAGAPFV

-405 DFNLLKEQITAMQT
+405 DFTLLKEQITAMQT
-419 EISNSE
+419 EISSSE
-425 NRYMYGQDEL
+425 NRYMYSQDNFSE
-435 STFVTNISGVSTM
+435 FVNTISGVSTK
-448 LDAFYTELVGKARTD
+448 LDGFYTELVGKARTD
-463 LEAKLDAAQKNLTKV
+463 LQAKLKAAQENLTKV

-489 SATQVEY
+489 SATQKEY

-511 KNVAASAF
+511 KNVAASTF
-519 PTVQTDYKAFAD
+519 PTVQTDYKAFVD
-531 RISNINKKVDEI
+531 QISNINKKVDEI
-543 WGTTLSSQKQE
+543 WGTTLSSQKAE
-554 ILTHNQEAKDQIFKA
+554 INTHNQAAKKKIFDA

-586 WITDDATKAAATDL
+586 WINDDATKKAATDL
-600 KANLNKL
+600 KANLNEL

-651 RLTDDKVKGYLNSTE
+651 RLTEDKVTGYLNSTK
-666 TVSNTIYN
+666 TVSDAIYD
-674 ELKAAA
+674 ELKEAAT
-680 KTANAKAYYF
+680 TANAKAYDF
-690 VQHSYNIKS
+690 VKTNTGYGVKS
-699 IDWAD
+699 IRWANN
-704 DLIKTAK
+704 LISDAK
-711 RNVKTGDRNE
+711 YNVKTGDKNE
-721 KMSAAAAA
+721 KMSAEAAA
-729 KFKVAYGKIREKD
+729 KFKAAYDKIAQKD
-742 LTAPEGQQGEG
+742 LTAPKGEQGEG
-753 YVKIAETEIDR
+753 YVKIAETEIER
-764 LNTYD
+764 LYNYD
-769 VDAADFKD
+769 INNADFKD
-777 NILADKVVKNKDGK
+777 NILADKVVKNKEGK
-791 RELPEK
+791 RELPEQY
-797 FIAPVETAVKA
+797 IAPVETAVNA
-808 LNEELESYT
+808 LNNELESYKA
-817 TQYELI
+817 QYKDI
-823 YEKKVEWNTAKAKE
+823 YALKVDWNTAKAKE
-837 DELQAKVDAWEEANK
+837 DELQAKVDAWEKANN
-852 VAAENHFNVNKELT
+852 VTAENHFNVNKELT
-866 LVNEDLAKALEN
+866 AVNENLAKTLEN
-878 LEEGCLTAKKCE
+878 LEKGCLTATKCQ
-890 DATNKA
+890 DATDKA
-896 LENYE
+896 KENYA

-945 DDIKNKANAELNTI
+945 DDIKNKANADLNTI

-964 TLKKSIDLS
+964 TLKNSIDAS
-973 VKKNE
+973 VKANT

-1016 GDGKVN
+1016 GDGKVD
-1022 VQDLVDADADFQK
+1022 VKDLVDADADFQK

>member
-27 DPTKDAEKP
+27 NPTVDAKED
-36 GSDLNYNETAKA
+36 GSALTYNETAKA
-48 FSFTVTKDD
+48 FSFTVTAED

-63 TGDVTVKL
+63 TGAVTVKL
-71 GGAVLTAADG
+71 NGTALSAVDG

-108 NSRLVQAEIEKAQD
+108 NSRLVQAEIEKAQV

-133 YVNYLDFYNKVQEEI
+133 YVGYGDFYNAVQAEI

-159 AKLAELKE
+159 AKLAVLKE
-167 ANNVTDD
+167 TNSVTDD
-174 NREALI
+174 NRETLI
-180 AELTSTTLLADDNY
+180 AELTSTTLLADGNY
-194 GAVVM
+194 GAVKM
-199 AENAIAKADEAFAKY
+199 AENAVAEAETTFALFNKIIDTDAKEN
-214 KEIVEVDSKIATSAL
+214 AL
-229 DKANGTATKDEWR
+229 NALTHANGPANQGEWIHYK
-242 DNGGEAIN
+242 GEKIN
-250 NTTMFTHNLKAVKN
+250 NTNLFTHNLKAVKN
-264 NRGDV
+264 NLGFV
-269 TGTALDGFKTTWI
+269 TGTELDGFKTTWI
-282 EGEWKSL
+282 ESEWKNL
-289 KDSVNTIKN
+289 NDEVNITIKN
-298 DALAELGKYPNSFKG
+298 AAVAELGKFPKAF
-313 YKYVKSDFFYYENG
+313 V
-327 SDENDPDNGKLW
+327 ENDE
-339 VNDDVLTDQAAFQA
+339 QAFIEM
-353 KYQEVVA
+353 YQEVVE

-378 VNDLTAKVNKVDDA
+378 VNDLTAKVNKVDAA

-405 DFNLLKEQITAMQT
+405 DFTLLKEQITAMQT
-419 EISNSE
+419 EINSSE
-425 NRYMYGQDEL
+425 NRYMYSQDNFSE
-435 STFVTNISGVSTM
+435 FVNTISGVSTK
-448 LDAFYTELVGKARTD
+448 LDGFYTELVGKARTD
-463 LEAKLDAAQKNLTKV
+463 LQAKLKAAQENLTKV

-489 SATQVEY
+489 SATQKEY
-496 QKQFSEQQNKLDEVK
+496 QKQFSEQQNKLDKVK
-511 KNVAASAF
+511 NDVKASTF
-519 PTVQTDYKAFAD
+519 STVQTDYKTFVD
-531 RISNINKKVDEI
+531 QVSNINKKVDEI
-543 WGTTLSSQKQE
+543 WGTTLSSQKAE
-554 ILTHNQEAKDQIFKA
+554 INTHNQAAKNQIFKA

-586 WITDDATKAAATDL
+586 WINDDATKKAATDL
-600 KANLNKL
+600 KANLNEL

-651 RLTDDKVKGYLNSTE
+651 RLTEDKVTGYLNSTK
-666 TVSNTIYN
+666 TVSDAIYD
-674 ELKAAA
+674 ELKEAAT
-680 KTANAKAYYF
+680 TANDKAYDF
-690 VQHSYNIKS
+690 VKTNTGYGVKS
-699 IDWAD
+699 IRWANN
-704 DLIKTAK
+704 LITDAK
-711 RNVKTGDRNE
+711 RNVKTGDKNE
-721 KMSAAAAA
+721 KMSAEAAA
-729 KFKVAYGKIREKD
+729 KFQAAYDKIAQKD
-742 LTAPEGQQGEG
+742 LTAPKGEQGEG
-753 YVKIAETEIDR
+753 YVKIAETEIER
-764 LNTYD
+764 LYNYD
-769 VDAADFKD
+769 INKADFKD
-777 NILADKVVKNKDGK
+777 NILADKVVEINGK

-797 FIAPVETAVKA
+797 YIAPVETAVKA
-808 LNEELESYT
+808 LNLELESYKA
-817 TQYELI
+817 QYKDI
-823 YEKKVEWNTAKAKE
+823 YDLKVDWNTAKAKE
-837 DELQAKVDAWEEANK
+837 DELQAKVDAWEKANN

-866 LVNEDLAKALEN
+866 LVNEDLANTLKN
-878 LEEGCLTAKKCE
+878 LEKGCLIATKCQ
-890 DATNKA
+890 DATDKA
-896 LENYE
+896 KENYA

-937 RTKVADYA
+937 RTKVAVYA
-945 DDIKNKANAELNTI
+945 DDIKNKANADLNTI

-964 TLKKSIDLS
+964 DLKKSIDLS
-973 VKKNE
+973 VEKNT

-988 SLTTLAGDVTKVLE
+988 NLTTLAGDVTKVLE

-1016 GDGKVN
+1016 GDGKVD
-1022 VQDLVDADADFQK
+1022 VKDLVDADADFQN

>member
-27 DPTKDAEKP
+27 NPTVDAKED
-36 GSDLNYNETAKA
+36 GSSPLKYDKTAKS
-48 FSFTVTKDD
+48 FSFTVTAED

-63 TGDVTVKL
+63 TGNVTVKL
-71 GGAVLTAADG
+71 NGTALTAENG

-108 NSRLVQAEIEKAQD
+108 NSRLVQAEIEKAQA

-133 YVNYLDFYNKVQEEI
+133 YVGYSEFYNKVQAEV

-159 AKLAELKE
+159 AKLAVLKE
-167 ANNVTDD
+167 TNKVTNE
-174 NREALI
+174 NRDALI
-180 AELTSTTLLADDNY
+180 AELNSTTLLADGTY
-194 GAVVM
+194 GAVKM
-199 AENAIAKADEAFAKY
+199 AEDAIAKADSTFALFT
-214 KEIVEVDSKIATSAL
+214 KIIGTDAKVAL
-229 DKANGTATKDEWR
+229 DALTKANGTATQGEWVV
-242 DNGGEAIN
+242 NGGEKIN

-264 NRGDV
+264 HGIV

-282 EGEWKSL
+282 ESEWKNL
-289 KDSVNTIKN
+289 NDEVNKTIK
-298 DALAELGKYPNSFKG
+298 DAAVAELGKYPNAF
-313 YKYVKSDFFYYENG
+313 V
-327 SDENDPDNGKLW
+327 ENDE
-339 VNDDVLTDQAAFQA
+339 QAFVAM
-353 KYQEVVA
+353 YNEVVE

-378 VNDLTAKVNKVDDA
+378 VNDLTAKVNKVDAA

-405 DFNLLKEQITAMQT
+405 DFTLLKEQITAMQT
-419 EISNSE
+419 EINSSG
-425 NRYMYGQDEL
+425 NRYMYSQDNFSE
-435 STFVTNISGVSTM
+435 FVNTISGVSTK
-448 LDAFYTELVGKARTD
+448 LDGFYTELVGKARTD
-463 LEAKLDAAQKNLTKV
+463 LQAKLKAAQENLTKV

-489 SATQVEY
+489 SATQKEY
-496 QKQFSEQQNKLDEVK
+496 QKQFSEQQNKLDKVK
-511 KNVAASAF
+511 NDVKASTF
-519 PTVQTDYKAFAD
+519 PTVQTDYKTFVD
-531 RISNINKKVDEI
+531 QVSNINKKVDEI
-543 WGTTLSSQKQE
+543 WGTTLSSQKAE
-554 ILTHNQEAKDQIFKA
+554 INTHNQAAKNQIFKA

-586 WITDDATKAAATDL
+586 WINDDATKKAATDL
-600 KANLNKL
+600 KANLNEL

-651 RLTDDKVKGYLNSTE
+651 RLTEDKVTGYLNSTK
-666 TVSNTIYN
+666 TVSDAIYD
-674 ELKAAA
+674 ELKEAAT
-680 KTANAKAYYF
+680 TANAKAYNF
-690 VQHSYNIKS
+690 VKTNTNYGVKS
-699 IDWAD
+699 IRWANN
-704 DLIKTAK
+704 LISDAK
-711 RNVKTGDRNE
+711 YNVKTGDKNE
-721 KMSAAAAA
+721 KMSAEAAA
-729 KFKVAYGKIREKD
+729 KFKAAYDKIAQKD
-742 LTAPEGQQGEG
+742 LTAPKGEQGEG
-753 YVKIAETEIDR
+753 YVKIAETEIEC
-764 LNTYD
+764 LYNYD
-769 VDAADFKD
+769 INKADFKD
-777 NILADKVVKNKDGK
+777 NILADKVVKNKEGK
-791 RELPEK
+791 RELPEQY
-797 FIAPVETAVKA
+797 IAPVETAVNA
-808 LNEELESYT
+808 LNKELESYT
-817 TQYELI
+817 AQYKDI
-823 YEKKVEWNTAKAKE
+823 YALKVDWNTAKAKE
-837 DELQAKVDAWEEANK
+837 DELQAKVDAWEKANN

-866 LVNEDLAKALEN
+866 LVNEDLANTLKN
-878 LEEGCLTAKKCE
+878 LEKGCLTATKCQ
-890 DATNKA
+890 DATDKA
-896 LENYE
+896 KENYA

-937 RTKVADYA
+937 RTKVAVYA
-945 DDIKNKANAELNTI
+945 DDIKNKANADLNTI
-959 DGKLT
+959 EGKLT
-964 TLKKSIDLS
+964 DLKKSIDLS
-973 VKKNE
+973 VEKNT

-988 SLTTLAGDVTKVLE
+988 NLTTLAGDVTKVLE

-1016 GDGKVN
+1016 GDGKVD
-1022 VQDLVDADADFQK
+1022 VKDLVDADADFQN

>member
-27 DPTKDAEKP
+27 NPSVDAEKP
-36 GSDLNYNETAKA
+36 GSALTYDETAKA
-48 FSFTVTKDD
+48 FSFDVKAED

-71 GGAVLTAADG
+71 GGTVLTAEDG

-88 GELTIELGTSAVT
+88 GTLTIELGTSAVT

-108 NSRLVQAEIEKAQD
+108 NSRLVQAEIENAQV

-133 YVNYLDFYNKVQEEI
+133 YVNYLDFYNAVQAEI

-174 NREALI
+174 NRKALI
-180 AELTSTTLLADDNY
+180 AELNSTELLPDGTY
-194 GAVVM
+194 EGAVKM
-199 AENAIAKADEAFAKY
+199 AENAVAEAETTFALFNKIIGTDAKKY
-214 KEIVEVDSKIATSAL
+214 AL
-229 DKANGTATKDEWR
+229 DDLTHANGTATLKEWYA
-242 DNGGEAIN
+242 NGSEKIN
-250 NTTMFTHNLKAVKN
+250 NTNLFTHNLKAVKD
-264 NRGDV
+264 GLKTV
-269 TGTALDGFKTTWI
+269 IELDGFKTTWI
-282 EGEWKSL
+282 ESEWTKL
-289 KDSVNTIKN
+289 KDEEVNTTIKN
-298 DALAELGKYPNSFKG
+298 AAVAELGKFPKAF
-313 YKYVKSDFFYYENG
+313 V
-327 SDENDPDNGKLW
+327 ENDEQAF
-339 VNDDVLTDQAAFQA
+339 VNM
-353 KYQEVVA
+353 YQEVVA

-378 VNDLTAKVNKVDDA
+378 VNDLTAKVNKVDEA

-400 LDADN
+400 LDEDN
-405 DFNLLKEQITAMQT
+405 DFTLLKEQVTAMQS
-419 EISNSE
+419 EISSSE
-425 NRYMYGQDEL
+425 NRYIYSQEDFRK
-435 STFVTNISGVSTM
+435 FVKTISGVSTK
-448 LDAFYTELVGKARTD
+448 LDGFYTELVGKARKD
-463 LEAKLDAAQKNLTKV
+463 LEAKLDASQKNLTKV

-496 QKQFSEQQNKLDEVK
+496 QKQFSEQQNKLDKVK
-511 KNVAASAF
+511 KDVEASAF
-519 PTVQTDYKAFAD
+519 PTVQTDYKAFVD
-531 RISNINKKVDEI
+531 QISDINNKVDEI
-543 WGTTLSSQKQE
+543 WGETLSEQKKE
-554 ILTHNQEAKDQIFKA
+554 INDHNQEAKDKIFKA

-586 WITDDATKAAATDL
+586 WINDDAIKDDYTMAAVTAL
-600 KANLNKL
+600 KANLNTL

-617 KAEVT
+617 KEEVT

-651 RLTDDKVKGYLNSTE
+651 RLTDDKVKGYLDDTK
-666 TVSNTIYN
+666 TVSDAIYN
-674 ELKAAA
+674 ELKEAAR
-680 KTANAKAYYF
+680 TANAKAYNF
-690 VQHSYNIKS
+690 VMTNTKYGVKS
-699 IDWAD
+699 IRWATNLID
-704 DLIKTAK
+704 DAK
-711 RNVKTGDRNE
+711 RNVKTGDKFE
-721 KMSAAAAA
+721 KMSDKAAA
-729 KFKVAYGKIREKD
+729 KFIAAYGKIAEKD
-742 LTAPEGQQGEG
+742 LTAPKGEQGEG
-753 YVKIAETEIDR
+753 YVKIAEAEIER
-764 LNTYD
+764 LYGYD
-769 VDAADFKD
+769 FDKPDFKD
-777 NILADKVVKNKDGK
+777 NILADKVVKNKEGK

-797 FIAPVETAVKA
+797 YIAPVETAVKA
-808 LNEELESYT
+808 LNLELESYKA
-817 TQYELI
+817 QYKDI
-823 YEKKVEWNTAKAKE
+823 YDLKVEWNTAKAKE
-837 DELQAKVDAWEEANK
+837 DELQAKVNAWEEANK
-852 VAAENHFNVNKELT
+852 VAPEKHFNVNRELT
-866 LVNEDLAKALEN
+866 LVNEDLANTLKNLEN
-878 LEEGCLTAKKCE
+878 GCLTATKCE
-890 DATNKA
+890 EATEKA
-896 LENYE
+896 KENYA

-945 DDIKNKANAELNTI
+945 DDIKNKANADLNTI

-964 TLKKSIDLS
+964 DLKSSIDAS
-973 VKKNE
+973 VKANT

-1022 VQDLVDADADFQK
+1022 VQDLVDADSDFQK

>member
-27 DPTKDAEKP
+27 NPTVDAKED
-36 GSDLNYNETAKA
+36 GSSLKYDETAKA
-48 FSFTVTKDD
+48 FSFTVTAED

-63 TGDVTVKL
+63 TGAVTVKL
-71 GGAVLTAADG
+71 NGTALTAVGDKYTATSDG
-81 KYKATAD
+81 T
-88 GELTIELGTSAVT
+88 LTIELGTSAVT

-108 NSRLVQAEIEKAQD
+108 NSRLVQAEIEKAQA
-122 KMGEAIAAVAK
+122 KMGEAVAAVAK

-159 AKLAELKE
+159 AKLAVLKE
-167 ANNVTDD
+167 TNKVTNE
-174 NREALI
+174 NRDALI
-180 AELTSTTLLADDNY
+180 AELNSTTLLADGTY
-194 GAVVM
+194 GAVKM
-199 AENAIAKADEAFAKY
+199 AEDAIAKADATFALFT
-214 KEIVEVDSKIATSAL
+214 KIIGTDAKVAL
-229 DKANGTATKDEWR
+229 DALTKANGTATQGEWVV
-242 DNGGEAIN
+242 NGGEKIN

-264 NRGDV
+264 HGIV

-282 EGEWKSL
+282 ESEWKNL
-289 KDSVNTIKN
+289 NKEVNETIKN
-298 DALAELGKYPNSFKG
+298 AAVAELGKFPKAF
-313 YKYVKSDFFYYENG
+313 V
-327 SDENDPDNGKLW
+327 ENDE
-339 VNDDVLTDQAAFQA
+339 QAFIEM
-353 KYQEVVA
+353 YQEVVE

-378 VNDLTAKVNKVDDA
+378 VNDLTAKVNKVDAA
-392 LKAGAPFA
+392 LKAGAPFV

-405 DFNLLKEQITAMQT
+405 DFTLLKEQITAMQT
-419 EISNSE
+419 EINSSE
-425 NRYMYGQDEL
+425 NRYMYSQDNFSE
-435 STFVTNISGVSTM
+435 FVNTISGVSTK
-448 LDAFYTELVGKARTD
+448 LDGFYTELVGKARTD
-463 LEAKLDAAQKNLTKV
+463 LQAKLKAAQENLTKV

-489 SATQVEY
+489 SATQKEY

-519 PTVQTDYKAFAD
+519 PTVQTDYKTFVD
-531 RISNINKKVDEI
+531 QISNINKKVDEI
-543 WGTTLSSQKQE
+543 WGTTLSSQKAE
-554 ILTHNQEAKDQIFKA
+554 ILTHNQAAKDQIFKA

-586 WITDDATKAAATDL
+586 WINDDAIKDDYTMAAVTAL
-600 KANLNKL
+600 KANLNTL

-651 RLTDDKVKGYLNSTE
+651 RLTEDKVTGYLNSTK
-666 TVSNTIYN
+666 TVSDAIYD
-674 ELKAAA
+674 ELKEAAT
-680 KTANAKAYYF
+680 TANDKAYDF
-690 VQHSYNIKS
+690 VKTNTGYGVKS
-699 IDWAD
+699 IRWATN
-704 DLIKTAK
+704 LISDAK
-711 RNVKTGDRNE
+711 RNVKTGDKNE
-721 KMSAAAAA
+721 KMSAEAAA
-729 KFKVAYGKIREKD
+729 KFKAAYDKIAQKD
-742 LTAPEGQQGEG
+742 LTAPKGEQGEG
-753 YVKIAETEIDR
+753 YVKIAETEIER
-764 LNTYD
+764 LYNYD
-769 VDAADFKD
+769 INKADFKD
-777 NILADKVVKNKDGK
+777 NILADKVVKNKEGK
-791 RELPEK
+791 RELPEQY
-797 FIAPVETAVKA
+797 IAPVETAVNA
-808 LNEELESYT
+808 LNNELESYKA
-817 TQYELI
+817 QYKDI
-823 YEKKVEWNTAKAKE
+823 YALKVDWNTAKAKE
-837 DELQAKVDAWEEANK
+837 DELQAKVDAWEKANN

-866 LVNEDLAKALEN
+866 AVNENLAKTLEN
-878 LEEGCLTAKKCE
+878 LEKGCLTATKCQ
-890 DATNKA
+890 DATDKA
-896 LENYE
+896 KENYA

-945 DDIKNKANAELNTI
+945 DDIKNKANADLNTI

-964 TLKKSIDLS
+964 TLKNSIDAS
-973 VKKNE
+973 VKANT

-988 SLTTLAGDVTKVLE
+988 SLTTLADDVTKVLE

-1022 VQDLVDADADFQK
+1022 VQDLLDADAEFQNS
-1035 TGDGFTF
+1035 GDGFTF
-1042 YKFLDAYLEYLS
+1042 YKFFDAYLEYLS

>member
-27 DPTKDAEKP
+27 NPSVDAKEE
-36 GSDLNYNETAKA
+36 GSALTYNETAKA
-48 FSFTVTKDD
+48 FSFTVTAED

-71 GGAVLTAADG
+71 NGSTLTAVDG

-88 GELTIELGTSAVT
+88 GTLTIELGTSAVT

-108 NSRLVQAEIEKAQD
+108 NSRLVQAEIEKAQV

-133 YVNYLDFYNKVQEEI
+133 YVGYGDFYNAVQAEV

-159 AKLAELKE
+159 AKLAVLKE
-167 ANNVTDD
+167 TNSVTDA
-174 NREALI
+174 NRVALI
-180 AELTSTTLLADDNY
+180 AELNSDVLLADGNY
-194 GAVVM
+194 GAVKM
-199 AENAIAKADEAFAKY
+199 AENAVAEAETTFALFNKIIDTDAKEN
-214 KEIVEVDSKIATSAL
+214 AL
-229 DKANGTATKDEWR
+229 NALTKANGVATQGEWMV
-242 DNGGEAIN
+242 NGGVKIN

-264 NRGDV
+264 QLGIV
-269 TGTALDGFKTTWI
+269 TKVELDGFKTTWI
-282 EGEWKSL
+282 ESEWKNL
-289 KDSVNTIKN
+289 NDEVNITIKN
-298 DALAELGKYPNSFKG
+298 AAVAELGKFPKAF
-313 YKYVKSDFFYYENG
+313 V
-327 SDENDPDNGKLW
+327 ENDE
-339 VNDDVLTDQAAFQA
+339 QAFIEM
-353 KYQEVVA
+353 YQEVVE
-360 KLRNVIARANF
+360 KLHNVIARANF

-378 VNDLTAKVNKVDDA
+378 VNDLTAKVNKVDAA
-392 LKAGAPFA
+392 LKAGAPFV

-405 DFNLLKEQITAMQT
+405 DFTLLKEQITAMQT
-419 EISNSE
+419 EISSSE
-425 NRYMYGQDEL
+425 NRYMYSQDNFSE
-435 STFVTNISGVSTM
+435 FVNTISGVSTK
-448 LDAFYTELVGKARTD
+448 LDGFYTELVGKARTD
-463 LEAKLDAAQKNLTKV
+463 LQAKLKAAQENLTKV

-489 SATQVEY
+489 SATQKEY

-519 PTVQTDYKAFAD
+519 PTVQTDYKAFVD
-531 RISNINKKVDEI
+531 QISNINKKVDEI
-543 WGTTLSSQKQE
+543 WGTTLSSQKAE
-554 ILTHNQEAKDQIFKA
+554 INTHNQEAKKKIFDA

-586 WITDDATKAAATDL
+586 WINDDATKKAATDL
-600 KANLNKL
+600 KANLNEL

-651 RLTDDKVKGYLNSTE
+651 RLTEDKVTGYLNSTK
-666 TVSNTIYN
+666 TVSDAIYD
-674 ELKAAA
+674 ELKEAAT
-680 KTANAKAYYF
+680 TANAKAYDF
-690 VQHSYNIKS
+690 VKTNTGYGVKS
-699 IDWAD
+699 IRWANN
-704 DLIKTAK
+704 LISDAK
-711 RNVKTGDRNE
+711 YNVKTGDKNE
-721 KMSAAAAA
+721 KMSAEAAA
-729 KFKVAYGKIREKD
+729 KFKAAYDKIAQKD
-742 LTAPEGQQGEG
+742 LTAPKGEQGEG
-753 YVKIAETEIDR
+753 YVKIAETEIER
-764 LNTYD
+764 LKNYD
-769 VDAADFKD
+769 INKADFKD
-777 NILADKVVKNKDGK
+777 NILADKVVKNKEGK
-791 RELPEK
+791 RELPEQY
-797 FIAPVETAVKA
+797 IAPVETAVNA
-808 LNEELESYT
+808 LNNELESYKA
-817 TQYELI
+817 QYKDI
-823 YEKKVEWNTAKAKE
+823 YALKVDWNTAKAKE
-837 DELQAKVDAWEEANK
+837 DELQAKVDAWEKANN
-852 VAAENHFNVNKELT
+852 VTAENHFNVNKELT
-866 LVNEDLAKALEN
+866 AVNENLAKTLEN
-878 LEEGCLTAKKCE
+878 LEKSCLTATKCQ
-890 DATNKA
+890 DATDKA
-896 LENYE
+896 KENYA

-945 DDIKNKANAELNTI
+945 DDIKNKANADLNTI

-964 TLKKSIDLS
+964 TLKNSIDAS
-973 VKKNE
+973 VKANT

-1016 GDGKVN
+1016 GDGKVD
-1022 VQDLVDADADFQK
+1022 VKDLVDADADFQN

>member
-27 DPTKDAEKP
+27 NPTVDAKED
-36 GSDLNYNETAKA
+36 GSALTYNETAKA
-48 FSFTVTKDD
+48 FSFTVTAED

-63 TGDVTVKL
+63 TGDVTVKVK
-71 GGAVLTAADG
+71 GSTLTAEDG

-88 GELTIELGTSAVT
+88 GTLTIELGTSAVT

-108 NSRLVQAEIEKAQD
+108 NSRLVQAEIEKAQV

-133 YVNYLDFYNKVQEEI
+133 YVTYLDFYNKVQGEI

-167 ANNVTDD
+167 ANNVTND
-174 NREALI
+174 NKDILI
-180 AELTSTTLLADDNY
+180 AELNSDDLLADGNY
-194 GAVVM
+194 GAVKM
-199 AENAIAKADEAFAKY
+199 AENAVAEAETTFALFNKIIGIEEEGDDAKVAID
-214 KEIVEVDSKIATSAL
+214 AL
-229 DKANGTATKDEWR
+229 NKANGTATQGEWIV
-242 DNGGEAIN
+242 NGGEKIN

-264 NRGDV
+264 NLGYVLR
-269 TGTALDGFKTTWI
+269 TELDGFKTTWI
-282 EGEWKSL
+282 ESEWKNL
-289 KDSVNTIKN
+289 NKEVNETIKN
-298 DALAELGKYPNSFKG
+298 AAIAELNKYPNAF
-313 YKYVKSDFFYYENG
+313 V
-327 SDENDPDNGKLW
+327 ENDE
-339 VNDDVLTDQAAFQA
+339 QAFI
-353 KYQEVVA
+353 KMYQEVVE

-378 VNDLTAKVNKVDDA
+378 VNDLTAKVNKVDAA

-400 LDADN
+400 LDKDN
-405 DFNLLKEQITAMQT
+405 DFTLLKEQITAMQT
-419 EISNSE
+419 EISSSE
-425 NRYMYGQDEL
+425 NRYMYSQDDF
-435 STFVTNISGVSTM
+435 SGFVNTISGVSTK

-478 SYEVSAKYEHE
+478 SYEVSAKYENE
-489 SATQVEY
+489 GATQIKY

-519 PTVQTDYKAFAD
+519 PTVQTDYKAFVD
-531 RISNINKKVDEI
+531 QISNINKKVDEI
-543 WGTTLSSQKQE
+543 WGTTLSSQKAE

-586 WITDDATKAAATDL
+586 WITDMATMDAATDL
-600 KANLNKL
+600 KANLNTL

-651 RLTDDKVKGYLNSTE
+651 RLTEDKVDGYIGIHGKVANVATD
-666 TVSNTIYN
+666 IYN

-680 KTANAKAYYF
+680 TTANAKAYNF
-690 VQHSYNIKS
+690 VKTSTKYGVKS
-699 IDWAD
+699 IRWANN
-704 DLIKTAK
+704 LISDAK
-711 RNVKTGDRNE
+711 YNVKTGDKNE
-721 KMSAAAAA
+721 MMSAEAAA
-729 KFKVAYGKIREKD
+729 KFKAAYGKIAQKD
-742 LTAPEGQQGEG
+742 LTAPKGEQGEG
-753 YVKIAETEIDR
+753 YVKIAETEIER
-764 LNTYD
+764 LYNYD
-769 VDAADFKD
+769 INKADFKD
-777 NILADKVVKNKDGK
+777 NILADKVVKNKEGK
-791 RELPEK
+791 RELPEQY
-797 FIAPVETAVKA
+797 IAPVETAVNA
-808 LNEELESYT
+808 LNDELKSYT
-817 TQYELI
+817 DQYKLI

-837 DELQAKVDAWEEANK
+837 DELQAKVNAWEEANK
-852 VAAENHFNVNKELT
+852 VAPENHFNVNKELT

-878 LEEGCLTAKKCE
+878 LEEGCLTASKCQ
-890 DATNKA
+890 DATDKA
-896 LENYE
+896 KENYA

-945 DDIKNKANAELNTI
+945 DDIKNKANADLNTI

-964 TLKKSIDLS
+964 TLKNSIDAS
-973 VKKNE
+973 VKANT

-1016 GDGKVN
+1016 GDGKVD
-1022 VQDLVDADADFQK
+1022 VKDLVDADADFQN

>member
-27 DPTKDAEKP
+27 NPTVDAKED
-36 GSDLNYNETAKA
+36 GSALTYNETAKA
-48 FSFTVTKDD
+48 FSFTVTAED

-71 GGAVLTAADG
+71 NGTALTAEDG

-88 GELTIELGTSAVT
+88 GTLTIELGTSAVT

-108 NSRLVQAEIEKAQD
+108 NSRLVQAEIEKAQV

-133 YVNYLDFYNKVQEEI
+133 YVGYGDFYNAVQAEV

-159 AKLAELKE
+159 AKLAVLKE
-167 ANNVTDD
+167 TNKVTNE
-174 NREALI
+174 NRDALI
-180 AELTSTTLLADDNY
+180 AELNSTTLLADGTY
-194 GAVVM
+194 GAVKM
-199 AENAIAKADEAFAKY
+199 AEDAIAKADATFALFT
-214 KEIVEVDSKIATSAL
+214 KIIGTDAKVAL
-229 DKANGTATKDEWR
+229 DALTKANGTATQGEWVV
-242 DNGGEAIN
+242 NGGEKIN

-264 NRGDV
+264 HGIV

-282 EGEWKSL
+282 ESEWKNL
-289 KDSVNTIKN
+289 NDEVNKTIK
-298 DALAELGKYPNSFKG
+298 DAAVAELGKYPNAF
-313 YKYVKSDFFYYENG
+313 V
-327 SDENDPDNGKLW
+327 ENDE
-339 VNDDVLTDQAAFQA
+339 QAFVAM
-353 KYQEVVA
+353 YNEVVE

-378 VNDLTAKVNKVDDA
+378 VNDLTAKVNKVDAA

-405 DFNLLKEQITAMQT
+405 DFTLLKEQITAMQT
-419 EISNSE
+419 EINSSE
-425 NRYMYGQDEL
+425 NRYIYSQDNFSE
-435 STFVTNISGVSTM
+435 FVNTISGVSTK
-448 LDAFYTELVGKARTD
+448 LDGFYTELVGKARTD
-463 LEAKLDAAQKNLTKV
+463 LQAKLKAAQENLTKV

-489 SATQVEY
+489 SATQKEY
-496 QKQFSEQQNKLDEVK
+496 QKQFSEQQNKLDKVK
-511 KNVAASAF
+511 NDVKASTF
-519 PTVQTDYKAFAD
+519 PTVQTDYKTFVD
-531 RISNINKKVDEI
+531 QVSNINKKVDEI
-543 WGTTLSSQKQE
+543 WGTTLSSQKAE
-554 ILTHNQEAKDQIFKA
+554 INTHNQAAKNQIFKA

-586 WITDDATKAAATDL
+586 WINDDATKKAATDL
-600 KANLNKL
+600 KANLNEL

-651 RLTDDKVKGYLNSTE
+651 RLTEDKVTGYLNSTK
-666 TVSNTIYN
+666 TVSDAIYD
-674 ELKAAA
+674 ELKEAAT
-680 KTANAKAYYF
+680 TANAKAYDF
-690 VQHSYNIKS
+690 VKTNTGYGVKS
-699 IDWAD
+699 IRWANN
-704 DLIKTAK
+704 LISDAK
-711 RNVKTGDRNE
+711 YNVKTGDKNE
-721 KMSAAAAA
+721 KMSAEAAA
-729 KFKVAYGKIREKD
+729 KFKAAYDKIAQKD
-742 LTAPEGQQGEG
+742 LTAPKGEQGEG
-753 YVKIAETEIDR
+753 YVKIAETEIER
-764 LNTYD
+764 LYNYD
-769 VDAADFKD
+769 INKADFKD
-777 NILADKVVKNKDGK
+777 NILADKVVKNKEGK
-791 RELPEK
+791 RELPEQY
-797 FIAPVETAVKA
+797 IAPVETAVNA
-808 LNEELESYT
+808 LNKELASYT
-817 TQYELI
+817 AQYKDI
-823 YEKKVEWNTAKAKE
+823 YALKVDWNTAKAKE
-837 DELQAKVDAWEEANK
+837 DELQAKVDAWEKANN

-866 LVNEDLAKALEN
+866 LVNEDLANTLKN
-878 LEEGCLTAKKCE
+878 LEKGCLTATKCQ
-890 DATNKA
+890 DATDKA
-896 LENYE
+896 KENYA

-945 DDIKNKANAELNTI
+945 DDIKNKANADLNTI
-959 DGKLT
+959 EGKLT
-964 TLKKSIDLS
+964 DLKKSIDLS
-973 VKKNE
+973 VKDNT

-988 SLTTLAGDVTKVLE
+988 GLTTLAGDVTKVLE
-1002 AAAQAAKDADLDYN
+1002 AAAEAAKDADLDYN
-1016 GDGKVN
+1016 GDGKVD
-1022 VQDLVDADADFQK
+1022 VKDLVDADADFQN

>member
-27 DPTKDAEKP
+27 NPTVDAKED
-36 GSDLNYNETAKA
+36 GSALTYNETAKA
-48 FSFTVTKDD
+48 FSFTVTAED

-63 TGDVTVKL
+63 TGAVTVKL
-71 GGAVLTAADG
+71 NGAALTAVGG
-81 KYKATAD
+81 KYTATSD
-88 GELTIELGTSAVT
+88 GTLTIELGTSAVT

-108 NSRLVQAEIEKAQD
+108 NSRKVQTEIEKAQA

-133 YVNYLDFYNKVQEEI
+133 YVGYSEFYNKVQAEV
-148 SKAGQKVQDVK
+148 SMAGQKVQDVK
-159 AKLAELKE
+159 AKLAVLKE
-167 ANNVTDD
+167 TNKVTNE
-174 NREALI
+174 NRDALI
-180 AELTSTTLLADDNY
+180 AELNSTTLLADGTY
-194 GAVVM
+194 GAVKM
-199 AENAIAKADEAFAKY
+199 AEDAIAKADATFALFT
-214 KEIVEVDSKIATSAL
+214 KIIGTDAKVAL
-229 DKANGTATKDEWR
+229 DALTKANGTATQGEWVV
-242 DNGGEAIN
+242 NGGEKIN

-264 NRGDV
+264 HGIV

-282 EGEWKSL
+282 ESEWKNL
-289 KDSVNTIKN
+289 NDEVNKTIK
-298 DALAELGKYPNSFKG
+298 DAAVAELGKYPNAF
-313 YKYVKSDFFYYENG
+313 V
-327 SDENDPDNGKLW
+327 ENDE
-339 VNDDVLTDQAAFQA
+339 QAFVAM
-353 KYQEVVA
+353 YNEVVE

-378 VNDLTAKVNKVDDA
+378 VNDLTAKVNKVDAA
-392 LKAGAPFA
+392 LKAGAPFV

-405 DFNLLKEQITAMQT
+405 DFTLLKEQITAMQT
-419 EISNSE
+419 EISSSE
-425 NRYMYGQDEL
+425 NRYMYSQDNFSE
-435 STFVTNISGVSTM
+435 FVNTISGVSTK
-448 LDAFYTELVGKARTD
+448 LDGFYTELVGKARTD
-463 LEAKLDAAQKNLTKV
+463 LQAKLKAAQENLTKV

-489 SATQVEY
+489 SATQKEY

-531 RISNINKKVDEI
+531 QISNINKKVDEI
-543 WGTTLSSQKQE
+543 WGTTLSSQKAE

-586 WITDDATKAAATDL
+586 WINDDATKAAATDL
-600 KANLNKL
+600 KANLNEL

-651 RLTDDKVKGYLNSTE
+651 RLTDDKVKGYLNSTK
-666 TVSNTIYN
+666 TVSDAIYD

-680 KTANAKAYYF
+680 TTANVKAYNF
-690 VQHSYNIKS
+690 VKTNTGYGVKS
-699 IDWAD
+699 IRWATN
-704 DLIKTAK
+704 LISDAK
-711 RNVKTGDRNE
+711 YNVKTGDKNE
-721 KMSAAAAA
+721 KMSAEAAD
-729 KFKVAYGKIREKD
+729 KFKAAYQKIKTKD

-753 YVKIAETEIDR
+753 YVKIAEAEIER
-764 LNTYD
+764 LYSYDNTK
-769 VDAADFKD
+769 ADFKD

-797 FIAPVETAVKA
+797 FIAPVETAVNA
-808 LNEELESYT
+808 LNKELESYKA
-817 TQYELI
+817 QYKDI
-823 YEKKVEWNTAKAKE
+823 YALKVDWNTAKAKE
-837 DELQAKVDAWEEANK
+837 DELQAKVDAWEKANN

-866 LVNEDLAKALEN
+866 LVNENLASTLKS
-878 LEEGCLTAKKCE
+878 LEEGCLTATKCQE
-890 DATNKA
+890 ATDKA
-896 LENYE
+896 KENYA

-945 DDIKNKANAELNTI
+945 DDIKNKANADLNTI